1 MGLGG
6 IKLAEYA
13 DPRAVSRGVGLA
25 ASSKAVAARTVRR
38 DDDVTIIAAQV
49 ASASGIADYF
59 DTSVMFGDFESRIV
73 DYECTCPAI
82 ARFDGLCKHCV
93 ALVTTYFTQPHSFR
107 DTGANRT
114 ATRSRRATSEAL
126 ARCLAQGAPAPAGAG
141 SRGTGALALG
151 VAPGSVHLA
160 VRLIFDGR
168 FWSMSLD
175 AEGLQ
180 GTYVVR
186 DVEAFAHRVRRG
198 EHFSYGKKLAFAH
211 RLEAFDEPS
220 RAVARKVAELFPD
233 ERLFGGSM
241 FRTAGS
247 KRVVRLRE
255 SELADMLAAMGEGA
269 AFTLERRG
277 GIEEEAQARWGRPSD
292 RARAQ
297 EKAAPEAGN
306 GVATSG
312 SASATSAPTQ
322 WIIAED
328 VPALALRFVSAEDG
342 YSLALS
348 EPVLVVRGLEEAFVL
363 FDGTAARVTGA
374 DARAFAFLREA
385 GLTEEGADAGV
396 SAGAGA
402 GGSVF
407 VAERDAEAFCNRA
420 LPVLGETIDVELP
433 EVWEALRPVAG
444 TLAFYFDVTGKKE
457 AALIRLVVKAFYGER
472 EVVLESP
479 ADSVEEPE
487 LRPASSQA
495 FRDQALED
503 AAVAMAAQ
511 FFDGSMTL
519 PLRQTELAGE
529 LLYGG
534 LAQFRAIGDVFTTP
548 AFDRLIVERPPRV
561 SLGLSLRAN
570 LIQMDVRES
579 DLSADELRAMLS
591 AYRRRKRFHR
601 LSDGRIAALA
611 DGDVAALDDM
621 MRDLGVSA
629 DELLAGGAELPTYQ
643 AFYLDR
649 EYGDAVRDR
658 AFEDYL
664 RCLDG
669 PGEPVAVPA
678 SLTGTLRPYQ
688 MEGFQWLARLASLG
702 FGGILADEMGLGK
715 TLQMIALVKSLRDT
729 DKLDGPVLV
738 ACPAS
743 LVFNWADEFARFA
756 PDVPVCALEGS
767 RPHREALLARASGV
781 VAEKGRVCGSGRALG
796 RGDAADG
803 DASEAAASAVI
814 VASYDRVRIDAAS
827 LARIEWS
834 LVVLDEAQY
843 IKNHATKT
851 TRAVKRLRSR
861 LRFALTGTPV
871 ENRLSELW
879 SIFDFL
885 MPGFLGSYERFR
897 ERYELG
903 IIGEDEEA
911 AARLRALIE
920 PFVLRRRKADVLT
933 DLPAKFESI
942 RYVPLG
948 REQRRLYDGAE
959 QRLREDLNAQKR
971 QNASRANRRGR
982 IPDAEKSA
990 VEVLAEL
997 TRLRQIALDP
1007 SLVFENYKGGAEKLG
1022 AIMELVD
1029 EAMEAGRK
1037 VLVFSQF
1044 TSYLDVLS
1052 AEFDR
1057 RGIGHFAIT
1066 GATPKRERV
1075 RLVNEFNGDETPVF
1089 LVSLKAGGTG
1099 LNLTGA
1105 SVVVH
1110 ADPWWNAAATDQ
1122 ATDRAHRIGQ
1132 SREVDVYK
1140 VVAKGT
1146 IEERI
1151 VALQEAKRDLADS
1164 VIAATNGEALAGLT
1178 RERLAELLGEA
1189 D

>member
-13 DPRAVSRGVGLA
+13 DPRAVSRGVGIAANA
-25 ASSKAVAARTVRR
+25 ASIVDRRVRR
-38 DDDVTIIAAQV
+38 SDDVAVVTGRV

-59 DTSVMFGDFESRIV
+59 SADVMFADFESRII
-73 DYECTCPAI
+73 DYDCDCPAA
-82 ARFDGLCKHCV
+82 ARFDGMCKHCV
-93 ALVTTYFTQPHSFR
+93 ALTVAYFAQPKSFEEACDGR
-107 DTGANRT
+107 VAVPSARK
-114 ATRSRRATSEAL
+114 TSEAL
-126 ARCLAQGAPAPAGAG
+126 AQCLAARPGATCANAGSAVAGA
-141 SRGTGALALG
+141 ALG
-151 VAPGSVHLA
+151 TVHLA
-160 VRLIFDGR
+160 VHLAYDGR
-168 FWSMSLD
+168 FWSMSLN
-175 AEGLQ
+175 AEGPQ

-186 DVEAFAHRVRRG
+186 DVEAFAHRVQRG
-198 EHFSYGKKLAFAH
+198 EFFSYGKKLAFAH
-211 RLEAFDEPS
+211 RLEAFDESS
-220 RAVARKVAELFPD
+220 RAVARTLAEVFPD
-233 ERLFGGSM
+233 ERLFGGST
-241 FRTAGS
+241 FRAVSG
-247 KRVVRLRE
+247 KREVRLRE
-255 SELADMLAAMGEGA
+255 AELAGMLGAMGEGA
-269 AFTLERRG
+269 SFVLERREGEAMTSLAAGRG
-277 GIEEEAQARWGRPSD
+277 GERARVGAKAQAEVKAPAERGGLANRASGVGEAARW
-292 RARAQ
+292 
-297 EKAAPEAGN
+297 
-306 GVATSG
+306 VV
-312 SASATSAPTQ
+312 
-322 WIIAED
+322 AED
-328 VPALALRFVSAEDG
+328 APALSLEFLLAEGGYDLR
-342 YSLALS
+342 LS
-348 EPVLVVRGLEEAFVL
+348 EDVLVVRGLEVAFVL
-363 FDGTAARVTGA
+363 ADGVAARTTGA
-374 DARAFAFLREA
+374 DARAFSFLRDA
-385 GLTEEGADAGV
+385 GLAAGQR
-396 SAGAGA
+396 A
-402 GGSVF
+402 F
-407 VAERDAEAFCNRA
+407 IAEHDAEAFCRRA
-420 LPVLGETIDVELP
+420 LPVLEETLSVELP
-433 EVWEALRPVAG
+433 EAWEALRPVAG

-457 AALIRLVVKAFYGER
+457 VALICLTVKAFYGER

-479 ADSVEEPE
+479 ADSAEEPE

-495 FRDQALED
+495 FRDQDLED
-503 AAVAMAAQ
+503 AGVAVAAQ
-511 FFDGSMTL
+511 FFDGSCTL

-534 LAQFRAIGDVFTTP
+534 LAQFRAVGEVFTTP

-591 AYRRRKRFHR
+591 AYRRRKRFDR
-601 LSDGRIAALA
+601 LSDGRIAALG
-611 DGDVAALDDM
+611 DGDVAALGDM

-629 DELLAGGAELPTYQ
+629 DMLLAGGVELPTYQ

-688 MEGFQWLARLASLG
+688 MEGFQWLTRLASLG

-729 DKLDGPVLV
+729 DKLDGPALV

-743 LVFNWADEFARFA
+743 LVFNWIDEFARFA

-767 RPHREALLARASGV
+767 RAHREALLARASG
-781 VAEKGRVCGSGRALG
+781 EPC
-796 RGDAADG
+796 
-803 DASEAAASAVI
+803 VI

-827 LARIEWS
+827 LARVEWD

-920 PFVLRRRKADVLT
+920 PFVLRRCKADVLT

-942 RYVPLG
+942 RYVPLS

-971 QNASRANRRGR
+971 QNASRANRHGH

-1037 VLVFSQF
+1037 VLIFSQF

-1052 AEFDR
+1052 TELDR
-1057 RGIGHFAIT
+1057 RGIGYFAIT

-1075 RLVNEFNGDETPVF
+1075 RLVQQFNNDETPVF

-1132 SREVDVYK
+1132 NREVDVYK

-1164 VIAATNGEALAGLT
+1164 VIAATGGEALAGLT

>member
-13 DPRAVSRGVGLA
+13 DPRAVSRGVGIAANA
-25 ASSKAVAARTVRR
+25 ASIVDRRVRR
-38 DDDVTIIAAQV
+38 SDDVSVVTGRV

-59 DTSVMFGDFESRIV
+59 NVDVVFADFESRII
-73 DYECTCPAI
+73 DYDCDCPAA
-82 ARFDGLCKHCV
+82 ARFDGMCKHCV
-93 ALVTTYFTQPHSFR
+93 ALTVAYFAQPKSFEEIGDGR
-107 DTGANRT
+107 AAVSPGRT
-114 ATRSRRATSEAL
+114 TSEAL
-126 ARCLAQGAPAPAGAG
+126 AQCLAARSDATPV
-141 SRGTGALALG
+141 RVGALAVDAAAG
-151 VAPGSVHLA
+151 TVHLA
-160 VRLIFDGR
+160 VHLAYDGR
-168 FWSMSLD
+168 FWSMDLTV
-175 AEGLQ
+175 EGPR

-186 DVEAFAHRVRRG
+186 DLEAFAHRVQRG

-211 RLEAFDEPS
+211 RLEAFDGPS

-247 KRVVRLRE
+247 KREVRLRE
-255 SELADMLAAMGEGA
+255 AELAGMLGAMGEGA
-269 AFTLERRG
+269 EFTFGGWEAPLAVANRG
-277 GIEEEAQARWGRPSD
+277 TVGPGAREGD
-292 RARAQ
+292 
-297 EKAAPEAGN
+297 EKQGN
-306 GVATSG
+306 GDGLWVVAR
-312 SASATSAPTQ
+312 
-322 WIIAED
+322 D
-328 VPALALRFVSAEDG
+328 VPALTLRFVPAEG
-342 YSLALS
+342 GFELALS
-348 EPVLVVRGLEEAFVL
+348 ERVLVVRGLEEAFVL
-363 FDGTAARVTGA
+363 SDGVAARATGA
-374 DARAFAFLREA
+374 DARAFAWLREA
-385 GLTEEGADAGV
+385 GLTADG
-396 SAGAGA
+396 SAGEAP
-402 GGSVF
+402 VF
-407 VAERDAEAFCNRA
+407 IAERDAEAFCRRA
-420 LPVLGETIDVELP
+420 LPVLEETLSVELP
-433 EVWEALRPVAG
+433 ETWEALRPVAG

-479 ADSVEEPE
+479 ADSAEEPE

-495 FRDQALED
+495 FRDQDLED
-503 AAVAMAAQ
+503 AGVAVAAQ

-519 PLRQTELAGE
+519 PLRQTELAGD

-534 LAQFRAIGDVFTTP
+534 LVQFRALGEVFTTP

-601 LSDGRIAALA
+601 MGDGRIAALGE
-611 DGDVAALDDM
+611 GDVAALGDM

-629 DELLAGGAELPTYQ
+629 DELLDGGAELPTYQ

-669 PGEPVAVPA
+669 PGEPVAAPA
-678 SLTGTLRPYQ
+678 SLAGTLRPYQ
-688 MEGFQWLARLASLG
+688 VEGFRWLARLASLG

-715 TLQMIALVKSLRDT
+715 TLQMIALVKSLRDSGQ
-729 DKLDGPVLV
+729 LGGPVLV

-756 PDVPVCALEGS
+756 PDVLVIALEGS
-767 RPHREALLARASGV
+767 RAHREALLARANGAPCV
-781 VAEKGRVCGSGRALG
+781 V
-796 RGDAADG
+796 
-803 DASEAAASAVI
+803 

-827 LARIEWS
+827 LARIEWG

-933 DLPAKFESI
+933 DLPAKFEGI
-942 RYVPLG
+942 RYVPLS

-959 QRLREDLNAQKR
+959 QRLREDLNVQKR
-971 QNASRANRRGR
+971 QNASRANRRGH

-1044 TSYLDVLS
+1044 TSYLDVVA
-1052 AEFDR
+1052 AELDR
-1057 RGIGHFAIT
+1057 RGIAHFAIT

-1075 RLVNEFNGDETPVF
+1075 RLVSQFNDDETPVF

-1132 SREVDVYK
+1132 NREVDVYK
-1140 VVAKGT
+1140 VVARGT

-1178 RERLAELLGEA
+1178 RERLAELLGDES
-1189 D
+1189 

>member
-13 DPRAVSRGVGLA
+13 DPRAVSRGVGIAANA
-25 ASSKAVAARTVRR
+25 ASIVDRRVRR
-38 DDDVTIIAAQV
+38 SDDVSVVTGRV

-59 DTSVMFGDFESRIV
+59 NVDVVFADFESRII
-73 DYECTCPAI
+73 DYDCDCPAA
-82 ARFDGLCKHCV
+82 ARFDGMCKHCV
-93 ALVTTYFTQPHSFR
+93 ALTVAYFAQPKSFEEIGDGR
-107 DTGANRT
+107 AAVSPGRT
-114 ATRSRRATSEAL
+114 TSEAL
-126 ARCLAQGAPAPAGAG
+126 AQCLAARSDATPV
-141 SRGTGALALG
+141 RVGALAVDAAAG
-151 VAPGSVHLA
+151 TVHLA
-160 VRLIFDGR
+160 VHLAYDGR
-168 FWSMSLD
+168 FWSMDLTV
-175 AEGLQ
+175 EGPR

-186 DVEAFAHRVRRG
+186 DLEAFAHRVQRG

-211 RLEAFDEPS
+211 RLEAFDGPS

-247 KRVVRLRE
+247 KRAVRLRE
-255 SELADMLAAMGEGA
+255 AELSGMLGAMGEGA
-269 AFTLERRG
+269 SFMLERRDRD
-277 GIEEEAQARWGRPSD
+277 AAAPAPARW
-292 RARAQ
+292 
-297 EKAAPEAGN
+297 
-306 GVATSG
+306 V
-312 SASATSAPTQ
+312 
-322 WIIAED
+322 IAED
-328 VPALALRFVSAEDG
+328 TPALSLGFAPAEGGYDLR
-342 YSLALS
+342 LS

-363 FDGTAARVTGA
+363 SDGAAARATGA

-385 GLTEEGADAGV
+385 GLTEEGANAGV

-402 GGSVF
+402 GGGVF
-407 VAERDAEAFCNRA
+407 VAERDAEAFCRRA
-420 LPVLGETIDVELP
+420 LPVLEETIDVELP
-433 EVWEALRPVAG
+433 ETWEALRPVAG

-479 ADSVEEPE
+479 ADSAEEPE

-495 FRDQALED
+495 FRDQDLED
-503 AAVAMAAQ
+503 AGVAVAAQ

-519 PLRQTELAGE
+519 PLRQTELAGD

-534 LAQFRAIGDVFTTP
+534 LVQFRALGEVFTTP

-601 LSDGRIAALA
+601 MGDGRIAALGE
-611 DGDVAALDDM
+611 GDVAALGDM

-629 DELLAGGAELPTYQ
+629 DELLDGGAELPTYQ

-669 PGEPVAVPA
+669 PGEPVAAPA
-678 SLTGTLRPYQ
+678 SLAGTLRPYQ
-688 MEGFQWLARLASLG
+688 VEGFRWLARLASLG

-715 TLQMIALVKSLRDT
+715 TLQMIALVKSLRDSGQ
-729 DKLDGPVLV
+729 LGGPVLV

-756 PDVPVCALEGS
+756 PDVPVCALEGF
-767 RPHREALLARASGV
+767 RAHREALLFRATQGID
-781 VAEKGRVCGSGRALG
+781 EGRVFGCGD
-796 RGDAADG
+796 DAGEDARTTGERIAGASSADVPC
-803 DASEAAASAVI
+803 VI
-814 VASYDRVRIDAAS
+814 VASYDRVRIDGAQ
-827 LARIEWS
+827 LARVEWG

-933 DLPAKFESI
+933 DLPAKLESI

-971 QNASRANRRGR
+971 QNASRANRRGH

-1007 SLVFENYKGGAEKLG
+1007 ALVFENYKGGAEKLG

-1037 VLVFSQF
+1037 VLIFSQF

-1052 AEFDR
+1052 AELNR

-1075 RLVNEFNGDETPVF
+1075 RLVRQFNNDETPVF

-1132 SREVDVYK
+1132 NREVDVYK

-1164 VIAATNGEALAGLT
+1164 VIAATAGEALAGLT

>member
-6 IKLAEYA
+6 IKLADYA

-25 ASSKAVAARTVRR
+25 ASAKAVADRTVRR
-38 DDDVTIIAAQV
+38 DDDTTIISAQV

-59 DTSVMFGDFESRIV
+59 ETSVMFGDFESRIV

-93 ALVTTYFTQPHSFR
+93 ALVTTYFTQPRSFR
-107 DTGANRT
+107 DVGANR
-114 ATRSRRATSEAL
+114 AASRNQRATSEAL
-126 ARCLAQGAPAPAGAG
+126 ARCLAQGATAPAGAA
-141 SRGTGALALG
+141 SRGAGLLVLG
-151 VAPGSVHLA
+151 VAPGSVHLTPHLA
-160 VRLIFDGR
+160 FDGR
-168 FWSMSLD
+168 LWSLRLD
-175 AEGLQ
+175 AEGPQ

-186 DVEAFAHRVRRG
+186 DLEALAHRVQRG
-198 EHFSYGKKLAFAH
+198 EYFSYGKKLAFAH
-211 RLEAFDEPS
+211 RLEAFDGPS
-220 RAVARKVAELFPD
+220 RAVARTLAEVFPD
-233 ERLFGGSM
+233 ERLFGGST
-241 FRTAGS
+241 FRAAAG
-247 KRVVRLRE
+247 KREVRLRE
-255 SELADMLAAMGEGA
+255 AELADMLDAMGERASFILERSDGGA
-269 AFTLERRG
+269 A
-277 GIEEEAQARWGRPSD
+277 
-292 RARAQ
+292 
-297 EKAAPEAGN
+297 AP
-306 GVATSG
+306 
-312 SASATSAPTQ
+312 APTP
-322 WIIAED
+322 WTIAED
-328 VPALALRFVSAEDG
+328 IPAASLEFLPSEGGYDLR
-342 YSLALS
+342 LS
-348 EPVLVVRGLEEAFVL
+348 KEVLVVRGLEVAFVL
-363 FDGTAARVTGA
+363 ADGIAARTTAA
-374 DARAFAFLREA
+374 DARAFSFLQDA
-385 GLTEEGADAGV
+385 GLAAGQR
-396 SAGAGA
+396 A
-402 GGSVF
+402 F
-407 VAERDAEAFCNRA
+407 IAEHDAEAFCRRA
-420 LPVLGETIDVELP
+420 LPVLEETLSVELP
-433 EVWEALRPVAG
+433 EAWEALRPVAG

-457 AALIRLVVKAFYGER
+457 AALIRLTVKAFYGER

-479 ADSVEEPE
+479 ADSAEEPE

-495 FRDQALED
+495 FRDQDLED
-503 AAVAMAAQ
+503 AGVAVAAQ
-511 FFDGSMTL
+511 FFDGSCTL

-534 LAQFRAIGDVFTTP
+534 LAQFRAVGEVFTTP
-548 AFDRLIVERPPRV
+548 AFDRLIMERPPRV

-591 AYRRRKRFHR
+591 AYRRRRRFHR
-601 LSDGRIAALA
+601 LSDGRIAALGE
-611 DGDVAALDDM
+611 GDVAALGDM

-629 DELLAGGAELPTYQ
+629 DALLDGGAELPTYQ

-669 PGEPVAVPA
+669 SPAPAEAPA
-678 SLTGTLRPYQ
+678 SLAGTLRPYQ
-688 MEGFQWLARLASLG
+688 VEGFRWLARLASLG

-715 TLQMIALVKSLRDT
+715 TLQMIALVKSLRNT
-729 DKLDGPVLV
+729 DKLAGPVLV
-738 ACPAS
+738 VCPAS

-767 RPHREALLARASGV
+767 RAHREALLARASGV

-1164 VIAATNGEALAGLT
+1164 VIAATGGEALSRLT

>member
-13 DPRAVSRGVGLA
+13 DPRAVSRGVGIAAHA
-25 ASSKAVAARTVRR
+25 ASIADRRVRRR
-38 DDDVTIIAAQV
+38 DDVSVITGRV

-59 DTSVMFGDFESRIV
+59 NVDVVFADFESRII
-73 DYECTCPAI
+73 DYDCDCPAA
-82 ARFDGLCKHCV
+82 ARFDGMCKHCV
-93 ALVTTYFTQPHSFR
+93 ALTVAYFAQPKSFEEACDGR
-107 DTGANRT
+107 VAVSSARK
-114 ATRSRRATSEAL
+114 TSEAL
-126 ARCLAQGAPAPAGAG
+126 AQCLAARSDATPA
-141 SRGTGALALG
+141 RVGALAVDAAAG
-151 VAPGSVHLA
+151 TVHLA
-160 VRLIFDGR
+160 VHLAYDGR
-168 FWSMSLD
+168 FWSMDLTV
-175 AEGLQ
+175 EGPR

-186 DVEAFAHRVRRG
+186 DLEAFAHRVQRG
-198 EHFSYGKKLAFAH
+198 ERFSYGKKLAFAH
-211 RLEAFDEPS
+211 RLEAFDGPS

-247 KRVVRLRE
+247 KRAVRLRE
-255 SELADMLAAMGEGA
+255 AELADLLTAMGEGA
-269 AFTLERRG
+269 EFTFGGWEAPPSVASRG
-277 GIEEEAQARWGRPSD
+277 AAASGAREGDEKQDNGGD
-292 RARAQ
+292 RWVV
-297 EKAAPEAGN
+297 AG
-306 GVATSG
+306 
-312 SASATSAPTQ
+312 
-322 WIIAED
+322 D
-328 VPALALRFVSAEDG
+328 VPALTLRFVPADG
-342 YSLALS
+342 GFELALS
-348 EPVLVVRGLEEAFVL
+348 ERVLVVRGLEEAFVL
-363 FDGTAARVTGA
+363 SDGVAARAMGA
-374 DARAFAFLREA
+374 DARAFAWLREA
-385 GLTEEGADAGV
+385 GLTGDGA
-396 SAGAGA
+396 AGA
-402 GGSVF
+402 VF
-407 VAERDAEAFCNRA
+407 IAERDAEAFCRRA
-420 LPVLGETIDVELP
+420 LPVLEETLSVELP
-433 EVWEALRPVAG
+433 EAWEALRPVAG

-457 AALIRLVVKAFYGER
+457 AAFIRLVVKAFYGER

-479 ADSVEEPE
+479 ADSAEEPE

-495 FRDQALED
+495 FRDQDLED
-503 AAVAMAAQ
+503 AGVAMAAQ

-519 PLRQTELAGE
+519 PLRQTELAGD

-534 LAQFRAIGDVFTTP
+534 LVQFRALGEVFTTP

-601 LSDGRIAALA
+601 MSDGRIAALA
-611 DGDVAALDDM
+611 DGDVAALGDM

-629 DELLAGGAELPTYQ
+629 DELLDGGAELPTYQ

-669 PGEPVAVPA
+669 PGEPVAAPA
-678 SLTGTLRPYQ
+678 SLAGTLRPYQ
-688 MEGFQWLARLASLG
+688 VEGFRWLARLASLG

-715 TLQMIALVKSLRDT
+715 TLQMIALVKSLRDSGQ
-729 DKLDGPVLV
+729 LGGPVLV

-767 RPHREALLARASGV
+767 RAHREALLLRATQGAGEGLVFGCGDDAEEDARTAGERVAGASS
-781 VAEKGRVCGSGRALG
+781 A
-796 RGDAADG
+796 DAPC
-803 DASEAAASAVI
+803 VI
-814 VASYDRVRIDAAS
+814 VASYDRVRIDGAQ
-827 LARIEWS
+827 LARVEWGM
-834 LVVLDEAQY
+834 VVLDEAQY

-920 PFVLRRRKADVLT
+920 PFVLRRRKAEVLT

-971 QNASRANRRGR
+971 QNASRANRRGH

-1037 VLVFSQF
+1037 VLIFSQF

-1052 AEFDR
+1052 AELDR

-1164 VIAATNGEALAGLT
+1164 VIDATGGEALAGLT
-1178 RERLAELLGEA
+1178 RERLAELLGET

>member
-13 DPRAVSRGVGLA
+13 DPRAVSRGVGIAANA
-25 ASSKAVAARTVRR
+25 ASIVDRRVRR
-38 DDDVTIIAAQV
+38 SDDVSVVTGRV

-59 DTSVMFGDFESRIV
+59 NVDVVFADFESRII
-73 DYECTCPAI
+73 DYDCDCPAA
-82 ARFDGLCKHCV
+82 ARFDGMCKHCV
-93 ALVTTYFTQPHSFR
+93 ALTVAYFAQPKSFEEIGDGR
-107 DTGANRT
+107 AAVSPGRT
-114 ATRSRRATSEAL
+114 TSEAL
-126 ARCLAQGAPAPAGAG
+126 AQCLAARSDATPV
-141 SRGTGALALG
+141 RVGALAVDAAAG
-151 VAPGSVHLA
+151 TVHLA
-160 VRLIFDGR
+160 VHLAYDGR
-168 FWSMSLD
+168 FWSMDLTV
-175 AEGLQ
+175 EGPR

-186 DVEAFAHRVRRG
+186 DLEAFAHRVQRG

-211 RLEAFDEPS
+211 RLEAFDGPS

-247 KRVVRLRE
+247 KRAVRLRE
-255 SELADMLAAMGEGA
+255 AELSGMLGAMGEGA
-269 AFTLERRG
+269 SFMLERRDRD
-277 GIEEEAQARWGRPSD
+277 AAAPAPARW
-292 RARAQ
+292 
-297 EKAAPEAGN
+297 
-306 GVATSG
+306 V
-312 SASATSAPTQ
+312 
-322 WIIAED
+322 IAED
-328 VPALALRFVSAEDG
+328 TPALSLGFAPAEGGYDLR
-342 YSLALS
+342 LS

-363 FDGTAARVTGA
+363 SDGAAARATGA

-385 GLTEEGADAGV
+385 GLTEEGANAGV

-402 GGSVF
+402 GGGVF
-407 VAERDAEAFCNRA
+407 VAERDAEAFCRRA
-420 LPVLGETIDVELP
+420 LPVLEETIDVELP
-433 EVWEALRPVAG
+433 ETWEALRPVAG

-479 ADSVEEPE
+479 ADSAEEPE

-495 FRDQALED
+495 FRDQDLED
-503 AAVAMAAQ
+503 AGVAVAAQ

-519 PLRQTELAGE
+519 PLRQTELAGD

-534 LAQFRAIGDVFTTP
+534 LVQFRALGEVFTTP

-601 LSDGRIAALA
+601 MSDGRIAALGE
-611 DGDVAALDDM
+611 GDVAALGDM

-629 DELLAGGAELPTYQ
+629 DELLDGGAELPTYQ

-664 RCLDG
+664 RCLDE
-669 PGEPVAVPA
+669 PGELVAAPA
-678 SLTGTLRPYQ
+678 SLVDTLRPYQ
-688 MEGFQWLARLASLG
+688 VEGFRWLARLASLG

-715 TLQMIALVKSLRDT
+715 TLQMIALVKSLRDSGQ
-729 DKLDGPVLV
+729 LGGPVLV

-767 RPHREALLARASGV
+767 RAHREALLFRATQGID
-781 VAEKGRVCGSGRALG
+781 EGRVLGCGD
-796 RGDAADG
+796 DAGEDARTAGERIAGASSADVPC
-803 DASEAAASAVI
+803 VI
-814 VASYDRVRIDAAS
+814 VASYDRVRIDGAQ
-827 LARIEWS
+827 LARVEWG

-933 DLPAKFESI
+933 DLPAKLESI

-971 QNASRANRRGR
+971 QNASRANRRGH

-1007 SLVFENYKGGAEKLG
+1007 ALVFENYKGGAEKLG

-1037 VLVFSQF
+1037 VLIFSQF

-1052 AEFDR
+1052 AELNR

-1075 RLVNEFNGDETPVF
+1075 RLVRQFNNDETPVF

-1132 SREVDVYK
+1132 NREVDVYK

-1151 VALQEAKRDLADS
+1151 VALQQAKRDLADS
-1164 VIAATNGEALAGLT
+1164 VIAATGGEALAGLT

>member
-13 DPRAVSRGVGLA
+13 DPRAVSRGVGIAANA
-25 ASSKAVAARTVRR
+25 ASIVDRRVRR
-38 DDDVTIIAAQV
+38 SDDVSVVTGRV

-59 DTSVMFGDFESRIV
+59 NVDVVFADFESRII
-73 DYECTCPAI
+73 DYDCDCPAA
-82 ARFDGLCKHCV
+82 ARFDGMCKHCV
-93 ALVTTYFTQPHSFR
+93 ALTVAYFAQPKSFEEIGDVR
-107 DTGANRT
+107 AAVSPGRT
-114 ATRSRRATSEAL
+114 TSEAL
-126 ARCLAQGAPAPAGAG
+126 AQCLAARSDATPV
-141 SRGTGALALG
+141 RVGALAVDAAAG
-151 VAPGSVHLA
+151 TVHLA
-160 VRLIFDGR
+160 VHLAYDGR
-168 FWSMSLD
+168 FWSMDLTV
-175 AEGLQ
+175 EGPR

-186 DVEAFAHRVRRG
+186 DLEAFAHRVQRG

-211 RLEAFDEPS
+211 RLEAFDGPS

-247 KRVVRLRE
+247 KREVRLRE
-255 SELADMLAAMGEGA
+255 AELAGMLGAMGEGA
-269 AFTLERRG
+269 EFTFGGWEAPLAVANRG
-277 GIEEEAQARWGRPSD
+277 TVGPGAREGD
-292 RARAQ
+292 
-297 EKAAPEAGN
+297 EKQGN
-306 GVATSG
+306 GDGLWVVTR
-312 SASATSAPTQ
+312 
-322 WIIAED
+322 D
-328 VPALALRFVSAEDG
+328 VPALTLRFVPAEG
-342 YSLALS
+342 GFELALS
-348 EPVLVVRGLEEAFVL
+348 ERVLVVRGLEEAFVL
-363 FDGTAARVTGA
+363 SDGVAARATGA
-374 DARAFAFLREA
+374 DARAFAWLREA
-385 GLTEEGADAGV
+385 GLTADG
-396 SAGAGA
+396 SAGEAP
-402 GGSVF
+402 VF
-407 VAERDAEAFCNRA
+407 IAERDAEAFCRRA
-420 LPVLGETIDVELP
+420 LPVLEETLSVELP

-479 ADSVEEPE
+479 ADSAEEPE

-495 FRDQALED
+495 FRDQDLED
-503 AAVAMAAQ
+503 AGVAVAAQ

-519 PLRQTELAGE
+519 SLRQTELAGE

-534 LAQFRAIGDVFTTP
+534 LAQFRALGEVFTTP

-591 AYRRRKRFHR
+591 AYRRRRRFHR
-601 LSDGRIAALA
+601 LSDGRIAALGE
-611 DGDVAALDDM
+611 GDVAVLGDM

-629 DELLAGGAELPTYQ
+629 DALLDGGAELPTYQ

-669 PGEPVAVPA
+669 SPAPAEAPA
-678 SLTGTLRPYQ
+678 SLAGTLRPYQ
-688 MEGFQWLARLASLG
+688 VEGFRWLARLASLG

-715 TLQMIALVKSLRDT
+715 TLQMIALVKSLRDAER
-729 DKLDGPVLV
+729 LAGPVLV
-738 ACPAS
+738 VCPAS

-756 PDVPVCALEGS
+756 PDVSVIALEGS
-767 RPHREALLARASGV
+767 RAHREALLARASGEPCV
-781 VAEKGRVCGSGRALG
+781 V
-796 RGDAADG
+796 
-803 DASEAAASAVI
+803 
-814 VASYDRVRIDAAS
+814 VASYDRVRIDGAQ
-827 LARIEWS
+827 LARIDWGM
-834 LVVLDEAQY
+834 VVLDEAQY

-851 TRAVKRLRSR
+851 TRAVKRLHSR

-903 IIGEDEEA
+903 IVGEDEEA

-920 PFVLRRRKADVLT
+920 PFLLRRRKTEVLT
-933 DLPAKFESI
+933 DLPAKLESI
-942 RYVPLG
+942 RYVPLS

-971 QNASRANRRGR
+971 QNASRANRRGH

-1029 EAMEAGRK
+1029 EAADAGRK

-1052 AEFDR
+1052 AELDR
-1057 RGIGHFAIT
+1057 RGIAHFTIT

-1075 RLVNEFNGDETPVF
+1075 RLVNQFNDDETPVF

-1164 VIAATNGEALAGLT
+1164 VIAATGGEALSRLT

>member
-13 DPRAVSRGVGLA
+13 DPRAVSRGVGIAANA
-25 ASSKAVAARTVRR
+25 ASIVDRRVRR
-38 DDDVTIIAAQV
+38 SDDVSVVTGRV

-59 DTSVMFGDFESRIV
+59 NVDVVFADFESRII
-73 DYECTCPAI
+73 DYDCDCPAA
-82 ARFDGLCKHCV
+82 ARFDGMCKHCV
-93 ALVTTYFTQPHSFR
+93 ALTVAYFAQPKSFEEACDGR
-107 DTGANRT
+107 VAVSSARK
-114 ATRSRRATSEAL
+114 TSEAL
-126 ARCLAQGAPAPAGAG
+126 AQCLAARPGATGVNAG
-141 SRGTGALALG
+141 SAIAGTASGA
-151 VAPGSVHLA
+151 VHLA
-160 VRLIFDGR
+160 VHLAYDGR

-175 AEGLQ
+175 AEGPQ
-180 GTYVVR
+180 GAYVVR
-186 DVEAFAHRVRRG
+186 DMEAFAHRVQRG
-198 EHFSYGKKLAFAH
+198 EFFSYGKKLAFAH
-211 RLEAFDEPS
+211 RLEAFDGPS

-247 KRVVRLRE
+247 KRAVRLRE
-255 SELADMLAAMGEGA
+255 AELAGMLGAMGEGA
-269 AFTLERRG
+269 SFMLERRDRD
-277 GIEEEAQARWGRPSD
+277 AAAPAPARW
-292 RARAQ
+292 
-297 EKAAPEAGN
+297 
-306 GVATSG
+306 V
-312 SASATSAPTQ
+312 
-322 WIIAED
+322 IAED
-328 VPALALRFVSAEDG
+328 TPALSLGFAPAEGGYDLR
-342 YSLALS
+342 LS

-363 FDGTAARVTGA
+363 SDGAAARATGA

-385 GLTEEGADAGV
+385 GLTEEGANAGV

-402 GGSVF
+402 GGGVF
-407 VAERDAEAFCNRA
+407 VAERDAEAFCRRA
-420 LPVLGETIDVELP
+420 LPVLEETIDVELP
-433 EVWEALRPVAG
+433 ETWEALRPVAG

-457 AALIRLVVKAFYGER
+457 AALIRLTVKAFYGER

-479 ADSVEEPE
+479 ADSAEEPE

-495 FRDQALED
+495 FRDQDLED
-503 AAVAMAAQ
+503 AGVAVAAQ

-519 PLRQTELAGE
+519 PLRQTELAGD

-534 LAQFRAIGDVFTTP
+534 LVQFRALGEVFTTP

-601 LSDGRIAALA
+601 MGDGRIAALGE
-611 DGDVAALDDM
+611 GDVAALGDM

-629 DELLAGGAELPTYQ
+629 DELLDGGAELPTYQ

-669 PGEPVAVPA
+669 PGEPVAAPA
-678 SLTGTLRPYQ
+678 SLAGTLRPYQ
-688 MEGFQWLARLASLG
+688 VEGFRWLARLASLG

-715 TLQMIALVKSLRDT
+715 TLQMIALVKSLRDSGQ
-729 DKLDGPVLV
+729 LGGPVLV

-756 PDVPVCALEGS
+756 PDVPVCALEGF
-767 RPHREALLARASGV
+767 RAHREALLFRATQGID
-781 VAEKGRVCGSGRALG
+781 EGRVFGCGD
-796 RGDAADG
+796 DAGEDARTTGERIAGASSADVPC
-803 DASEAAASAVI
+803 VI
-814 VASYDRVRIDAAS
+814 VASYDRVRIDGAQ
-827 LARIEWS
+827 LARVEWG

-933 DLPAKFESI
+933 DLPAKLESI

-971 QNASRANRRGR
+971 QNASRANRRGH

-1007 SLVFENYKGGAEKLG
+1007 ALVFENYKGGAEKLG

-1037 VLVFSQF
+1037 VLIFSQF

-1052 AEFDR
+1052 AELNR

-1075 RLVNEFNGDETPVF
+1075 RLVRQFNNDETPVF

-1132 SREVDVYK
+1132 NREVDVYK

-1151 VALQEAKRDLADS
+1151 VALQQAKRDLADS
-1164 VIAATNGEALAGLT
+1164 VIAATGGEALAGLT

>member
-6 IKLAEYA
+6 IKLADYA
-13 DPRAVSRGVGLA
+13 DSRAVSRGVGIAANA
-25 ASSKAVAARTVRR
+25 ASIVDRRVRR
-38 DDDVTIIAAQV
+38 SDDVSVVTGRV

-59 DTSVMFGDFESRIV
+59 NVDVVFADFESRII
-73 DYECTCPAI
+73 DYDCDCPAA
-82 ARFDGLCKHCV
+82 ARFDGMCKHCV
-93 ALVTTYFTQPHSFR
+93 ALTVAYFAQPKSFEEACDGR
-107 DTGANRT
+107 VAVSSARK
-114 ATRSRRATSEAL
+114 TSEAL
-126 ARCLAQGAPAPAGAG
+126 AQCLATRPGATGANAG
-141 SRGTGALALG
+141 SAIAGTASGA
-151 VAPGSVHLA
+151 VHLA
-160 VRLIFDGR
+160 VHLAYDGR

-175 AEGLQ
+175 AEGPQ
-180 GTYVVR
+180 GAYVVR
-186 DVEAFAHRVRRG
+186 DMEAFAHRVQRG
-198 EHFSYGKKLAFAH
+198 EFFSYGKRLAFAH
-211 RLEAFDEPS
+211 RLEAFDGPS
-220 RAVARKVAELFPD
+220 RAVARTLVEVFPD
-233 ERLFGGSM
+233 ERLFGGST
-241 FRTAGS
+241 FRAVAG
-247 KRVVRLRE
+247 KREVRLRE
-255 SELADMLAAMGEGA
+255 AELAGTLGAMGEGA
-269 AFTLERRG
+269 SFVLERRDG
-277 GIEEEAQARWGRPSD
+277 DAAAPAPARWT
-292 RARAQ
+292 
-297 EKAAPEAGN
+297 
-306 GVATSG
+306 VT
-312 SASATSAPTQ
+312 
-322 WIIAED
+322 ED
-328 VPALALRFVSAEDG
+328 VPALSLEFAPAEGGYELR
-342 YSLALS
+342 LS

-363 FDGTAARVTGA
+363 SDGGAARATGA
-374 DARAFAFLREA
+374 DAWAFAFLREA
-385 GLTEEGADAGV
+385 GLTEEGANAGV
-396 SAGAGA
+396 NAGAGA
-402 GGSVF
+402 GGGVF
-407 VAERDAEAFCNRA
+407 VAERDAEAFCRRA
-420 LPVLGETIDVELP
+420 LPVLEETIDVVLP
-433 EVWEALRPVAG
+433 EAWEALRPVAG

-457 AALIRLVVKAFYGER
+457 AALIRLTVKAFYGER

-479 ADSVEEPE
+479 ADSAEEPE

-495 FRDQALED
+495 FRDQDLED
-503 AAVAMAAQ
+503 AGVAMAAQ

-534 LAQFRAIGDVFTTP
+534 LAQFRAIGEVFTTP

-601 LSDGRIAALA
+601 MSDGRIAALGE
-611 DGDVAALDDM
+611 GDVAALGDM

-629 DELLAGGAELPTYQ
+629 NALLEGGAELPTYQ

-664 RCLDG
+664 CCLDG
-669 PGEPVAVPA
+669 PGEPVAAPA
-678 SLTGTLRPYQ
+678 SLAGTLRPYQ
-688 MEGFQWLARLASLG
+688 VEGFRWLARLASLG

-715 TLQMIALVKSLRDT
+715 TLQMIALVKSLRDSGQ
-729 DKLDGPVLV
+729 LGGPVLV

-756 PDVPVCALEGS
+756 PDVPVCTLEGS
-767 RPHREALLARASGV
+767 RAHREALLFRATQGID
-781 VAEKGRVCGSGRALG
+781 EGRVLGCGD
-796 RGDAADG
+796 DAGEDARTAGERIAGASSADVPC
-803 DASEAAASAVI
+803 VI
-814 VASYDRVRIDAAS
+814 VASYDRVRIDGAQ
-827 LARIEWS
+827 LARVEWG

-903 IIGEDEEA
+903 IIGEDEET

-933 DLPAKFESI
+933 DLPAKLENI

-971 QNASRANRRGR
+971 QNASRANRRGH

-1007 SLVFENYKGGAEKLG
+1007 ALVFENYKGGAEKLG

-1044 TSYLDVLS
+1044 TSYLDVLA
-1052 AEFDR
+1052 AELSR
-1057 RGIGHFAIT
+1057 RSIGYFAIT

-1075 RLVNEFNGDETPVF
+1075 RLVQQFNGDETPVF

-1132 SREVDVYK
+1132 NREVDVYK

-1164 VIAATNGEALAGLT
+1164 VIAATGGEALAGLT

>member
-13 DPRAVSRGVGLA
+13 DPRAVSRGVGIAANA
-25 ASSKAVAARTVRR
+25 ASIVDRRVRR
-38 DDDVTIIAAQV
+38 SDDVSVVTGRV

-59 DTSVMFGDFESRIV
+59 NVDVVFADFESRII
-73 DYECTCPAI
+73 DYDCDCPAA
-82 ARFDGLCKHCV
+82 ARFDGMCKHCV
-93 ALVTTYFTQPHSFR
+93 ALTVAYFAQPKSFEEIGDVR
-107 DTGANRT
+107 AAVSPGRT
-114 ATRSRRATSEAL
+114 TSEAL
-126 ARCLAQGAPAPAGAG
+126 AQCLAARSDATPV
-141 SRGTGALALG
+141 RVGALAVDAAAG
-151 VAPGSVHLA
+151 TVHLA
-160 VRLIFDGR
+160 VHLAYDGR
-168 FWSMSLD
+168 FWSMDLTV
-175 AEGLQ
+175 EGPR

-186 DVEAFAHRVRRG
+186 DLEAFAHRVQRG

-211 RLEAFDEPS
+211 RLEAFDGPS

-247 KRVVRLRE
+247 KREVRLRE
-255 SELADMLAAMGEGA
+255 AELAGMLGAMGEGA
-269 AFTLERRG
+269 EFTFGGWEAPLAVANRG
-277 GIEEEAQARWGRPSD
+277 TVGPGAREGD
-292 RARAQ
+292 
-297 EKAAPEAGN
+297 EKQGN
-306 GVATSG
+306 GDGLWVVTR
-312 SASATSAPTQ
+312 
-322 WIIAED
+322 D
-328 VPALALRFVSAEDG
+328 VPALTLRFVPAEG
-342 YSLALS
+342 GFELALS
-348 EPVLVVRGLEEAFVL
+348 ERVLVVRGLEEAFVL
-363 FDGTAARVTGA
+363 SDGVAARATGA
-374 DARAFAFLREA
+374 DARAFAWLREA
-385 GLTEEGADAGV
+385 GLTADG
-396 SAGAGA
+396 SAGEAP
-402 GGSVF
+402 VF
-407 VAERDAEAFCNRA
+407 IAERDAEAFCRRA
-420 LPVLGETIDVELP
+420 LPVLEETLSVELP
-433 EVWEALRPVAG
+433 ETWEALRPVAG

-457 AALIRLVVKAFYGER
+457 AALIRLTVKAFYGER

-519 PLRQTELAGE
+519 PLRQPELAGE

-688 MEGFQWLARLASLG
+688 MEGFQWLTRLASLG

-729 DKLDGPVLV
+729 DKLDGPALV

-743 LVFNWADEFARFA
+743 LVFNWTDEFARFA

-767 RPHREALLARASGV
+767 RAHREALLARASGV

-1164 VIAATNGEALAGLT
+1164 VIAATGGEALSRLT

>member
-13 DPRAVSRGVGLA
+13 DPRAVSRGVGIAANA
-25 ASSKAVAARTVRR
+25 ASIVDRRVRR
-38 DDDVTIIAAQV
+38 SDDVSVVTGRV
-49 ASASGIADYF
+49 ASASGVADYF
-59 DTSVMFGDFESRIV
+59 NVDVVFADFESRII
-73 DYECTCPAI
+73 DYDCDCPAA
-82 ARFDGLCKHCV
+82 ARFDGMCKHCV
-93 ALVTTYFTQPHSFR
+93 ALTVAYFAQPKSFEEACDGR
-107 DTGANRT
+107 VAVSSARK
-114 ATRSRRATSEAL
+114 TSEAL
-126 ARCLAQGAPAPAGAG
+126 AQCLAARPGTTGVNAG
-141 SRGTGALALG
+141 SAIAGTASGA
-151 VAPGSVHLA
+151 VHLA
-160 VRLIFDGR
+160 VHLAYDGR

-175 AEGLQ
+175 AEGPQ
-180 GTYVVR
+180 GAYVVR
-186 DVEAFAHRVRRG
+186 DMEAFAHRVQRG
-198 EHFSYGKKLAFAH
+198 EFFSYGKKLAFAH
-211 RLEAFDEPS
+211 RLEAFDGSS

-247 KRVVRLRE
+247 KRAVRLRE
-255 SELADMLAAMGEGA
+255 AELSGMLGAMGEGA
-269 AFTLERRG
+269 SFMLERRDRD
-277 GIEEEAQARWGRPSD
+277 AAAPAPARW
-292 RARAQ
+292 
-297 EKAAPEAGN
+297 
-306 GVATSG
+306 V
-312 SASATSAPTQ
+312 
-322 WIIAED
+322 IAED
-328 VPALALRFVSAEDG
+328 TPALSLGFAPAEGGYDLR
-342 YSLALS
+342 LS

-363 FDGTAARVTGA
+363 SDGAAARATGA

-385 GLTEEGADAGV
+385 GLTEEGANAGV

-402 GGSVF
+402 GGGVF
-407 VAERDAEAFCNRA
+407 VAERDAEAFCRRA
-420 LPVLGETIDVELP
+420 LPVLEETIDVELP
-433 EVWEALRPVAG
+433 ETWEALRPVAG

-479 ADSVEEPE
+479 ADSAEEPE

-495 FRDQALED
+495 FRDQDLED
-503 AAVAMAAQ
+503 AGVAVAAQ

-519 PLRQTELAGE
+519 PLRQTELAGD

-534 LAQFRAIGDVFTTP
+534 LVQFRALGEVFTTP

-601 LSDGRIAALA
+601 MSDGRIAALGE
-611 DGDVAALDDM
+611 GDVAALGDM

-629 DELLAGGAELPTYQ
+629 DELLDGGAELPTYQ

-664 RCLDG
+664 RCLDE
-669 PGEPVAVPA
+669 PGELVAAPA
-678 SLTGTLRPYQ
+678 SLVDTLRPYQ
-688 MEGFQWLARLASLG
+688 VEGFRWLARLASLG

-715 TLQMIALVKSLRDT
+715 TLQMIALVKSLRDSGQ
-729 DKLDGPVLV
+729 LGGPVLV

-767 RPHREALLARASGV
+767 RAHREALLFRATQGID
-781 VAEKGRVCGSGRALG
+781 EGRVLGCGD
-796 RGDAADG
+796 DAGEDARTAGERIAGASSADVPC
-803 DASEAAASAVI
+803 VI
-814 VASYDRVRIDAAS
+814 VASYDRVRIDGAQ
-827 LARIEWS
+827 LARVEWG

-843 IKNHATKT
+843 TKNHATKT

-933 DLPAKFESI
+933 DLPAKLESI

-971 QNASRANRRGR
+971 QNASRANRRGH

-1007 SLVFENYKGGAEKLG
+1007 ALVFENYKGGAEKLG

-1037 VLVFSQF
+1037 VLIFSQF

-1052 AEFDR
+1052 AELDR

-1132 SREVDVYK
+1132 NREVDVYK

-1151 VALQEAKRDLADS
+1151 VALQQAKRDLADS
-1164 VIAATNGEALAGLT
+1164 VIAATAGEALAGLT

>member
-13 DPRAVSRGVGLA
+13 DPRAVSRGVGIAAHA
-25 ASSKAVAARTVRR
+25 ASIADRRVRRR
-38 DDDVTIIAAQV
+38 DDASVITGRV
-49 ASASGIADYF
+49 ASASGVADYF
-59 DTSVMFGDFESRIV
+59 NVDVVFADFESRIV
-73 DYECTCPAI
+73 DYDCDCPAA
-82 ARFDGLCKHCV
+82 ARFEGMCKHCV
-93 ALVTTYFTQPHSFR
+93 ALTVAYFAQPKSFEEIGDGR
-107 DTGANRT
+107 AAVSPGRT
-114 ATRSRRATSEAL
+114 TSEAL
-126 ARCLAQGAPAPAGAG
+126 AQCLAARSDATPV
-141 SRGTGALALG
+141 RVGALAADAAAG
-151 VAPGSVHLA
+151 TVHLA
-160 VRLIFDGR
+160 VHLAYDRR
-168 FWSMSLD
+168 FWSMDLTV
-175 AEGLQ
+175 EGPR

-186 DVEAFAHRVRRG
+186 DLEAFAHRVQRG

-211 RLEAFDEPS
+211 RLEAFDGPS

-241 FRTAGS
+241 FRAAGS
-247 KRVVRLRE
+247 KRAVRLRE
-255 SELADMLAAMGEGA
+255 AELADLLTAMGEGA
-269 AFTLERRG
+269 EFTFGGWDAPPAAASRG
-277 GIEEEAQARWGRPSD
+277 A
-292 RARAQ
+292 
-297 EKAAPEAGN
+297 AAPGAREGDEKQGN
-306 GVATSG
+306 GDDLWVVAG
-312 SASATSAPTQ
+312 
-322 WIIAED
+322 D
-328 VPALALRFVSAEDG
+328 VPALTLRFVPADG
-342 YSLALS
+342 GFELALS
-348 EPVLVVRGLEEAFVL
+348 ERVLVVRGLQEAFVL
-363 FDGTAARVTGA
+363 SDGLAARAMGA
-374 DARAFAFLREA
+374 DARAFAWLREA
-385 GLTEEGADAGV
+385 GLTVDGAAGEGA
-396 SAGAGA
+396 
-402 GGSVF
+402 VF
-407 VAERDAEAFCNRA
+407 IAERDAEAFCRCA
-420 LPVLGETIDVELP
+420 LPVLEETLSVELP
-433 EVWEALRPVAG
+433 EAWEALRPVAG

-457 AALIRLVVKAFYGER
+457 AALIRLTVKAFYGER

-479 ADSVEEPE
+479 ADSAEEPE

-495 FRDQALED
+495 FRDQDLED
-503 AAVAMAAQ
+503 AGVAAAAQ
-511 FFDGSMTL
+511 FFDGSCTL

-534 LAQFRAIGDVFTTP
+534 LSQFRAVGEVFTTP
-548 AFDRLIVERPPRV
+548 AFDRLIMERPPRV

-601 LSDGRIAALA
+601 LSDGRIAALGE
-611 DGDVAALDDM
+611 GDVAALGDM

-629 DELLAGGAELPTYQ
+629 DALLDGGAELPTYQ

-669 PGEPVAVPA
+669 SPAAAEVPA
-678 SLTGTLRPYQ
+678 SLAGTLRPYQ
-688 MEGFQWLARLASLG
+688 AEGFRWLSRLASLG

-715 TLQMIALVKSLRDT
+715 TLQMIALVKSLRDSGQ
-729 DKLDGPVLV
+729 LGGSVLV
-738 ACPAS
+738 VCPAS

-756 PDVPVCALEGS
+756 PDVPVVPLEGS
-767 RPHREALLARASGV
+767 RVQREMLVERAEGES
-781 VAEKGRVCGSGRALG
+781 R
-796 RGDAADG
+796 
-803 DASEAAASAVI
+803 VI
-814 VASYDRVRIDAAS
+814 VASYDRVRIDGPQ
-827 LARIEWS
+827 LARAEWGM
-834 LVVLDEAQY
+834 VVLDEAQY

-851 TRAVKRLRSR
+851 TRAVKRLAAP

-903 IIGEDEEA
+903 IIGEDGEA

-920 PFVLRRRKADVLT
+920 PFVLRRRKAEVLI
-933 DLPAKFESI
+933 DLPAKFENI
-942 RYVPLG
+942 RYVPLS

-971 QNASRANRRGR
+971 QNASRANRRGH

-1007 SLVFENYKGGAEKLG
+1007 ALVFENYKGGAEKLG

-1044 TSYLDVLS
+1044 TSYLDVLA
-1052 AEFDR
+1052 AELDR

-1075 RLVNEFNGDETPVF
+1075 RLVNRFNGDGTPVF

-1132 SREVDVYK
+1132 NREVDVYK

-1146 IEERI
+1146 VEERI

>member
-13 DPRAVSRGVGLA
+13 DPRAVSRGVGIAAHA
-25 ASSKAVAARTVRR
+25 ASIADRRVRRR
-38 DDDVTIIAAQV
+38 DDASVITGRV
-49 ASASGIADYF
+49 ASASGVADYF
-59 DTSVMFGDFESRIV
+59 NVDVVFADFESRIV
-73 DYECTCPAI
+73 DYDCDCPAA
-82 ARFDGLCKHCV
+82 ARFEGMCKHCV
-93 ALVTTYFTQPHSFR
+93 ALTVAYFAQPKSFEEIGDGR
-107 DTGANRT
+107 AAVSPGRT
-114 ATRSRRATSEAL
+114 TSEAL
-126 ARCLAQGAPAPAGAG
+126 AQCLAARSDATPV
-141 SRGTGALALG
+141 RVGALAADAAAG
-151 VAPGSVHLA
+151 TVHLA
-160 VRLIFDGR
+160 VHLAYDRR
-168 FWSMSLD
+168 FWSMDLTV
-175 AEGLQ
+175 EGPR

-186 DVEAFAHRVRRG
+186 DLEAFAHRVQRG

-211 RLEAFDEPS
+211 RLEAFDGPS

-241 FRTAGS
+241 FRAAGS
-247 KRVVRLRE
+247 KRAVRLRE
-255 SELADMLAAMGEGA
+255 AELADLLTAMGEGA
-269 AFTLERRG
+269 EFTFGGWDAPPAAASRG
-277 GIEEEAQARWGRPSD
+277 A
-292 RARAQ
+292 
-297 EKAAPEAGN
+297 AAPGAREGDEKQGN
-306 GVATSG
+306 GDDLWVVAG
-312 SASATSAPTQ
+312 
-322 WIIAED
+322 D
-328 VPALALRFVSAEDG
+328 VPALTLRFVPADG
-342 YSLALS
+342 GFELALS
-348 EPVLVVRGLEEAFVL
+348 ERVLVVRGLQEAFVL
-363 FDGTAARVTGA
+363 SDGLAARATGV
-374 DARAFAFLREA
+374 DARAFAWLREA
-385 GLTEEGADAGV
+385 GLTVDGAAGEGA
-396 SAGAGA
+396 
-402 GGSVF
+402 VF
-407 VAERDAEAFCNRA
+407 IAERDAEAFCRCA
-420 LPVLGETIDVELP
+420 LPVLEETLSVELP
-433 EVWEALRPVAG
+433 EAWEALRPVAG

-457 AALIRLVVKAFYGER
+457 AALIRLTVKAFYGER

-479 ADSVEEPE
+479 ADSAEEPE

-495 FRDQALED
+495 FRDQDLED
-503 AAVAMAAQ
+503 AGVAAAAQ
-511 FFDGSMTL
+511 FFDGSCTL

-534 LAQFRAIGDVFTTP
+534 LSQFRAVGEVFTTP
-548 AFDRLIVERPPRV
+548 AFDRLIMERPPRV

-601 LSDGRIAALA
+601 LSDGRIAALGE
-611 DGDVAALDDM
+611 GDVAALGDM

-629 DELLAGGAELPTYQ
+629 DALLDGGAELPTYQ

-669 PGEPVAVPA
+669 SPAAAEVPA
-678 SLTGTLRPYQ
+678 SLAGTLRPYQ
-688 MEGFQWLARLASLG
+688 AEGFRWLSRLASLG

-715 TLQMIALVKSLRDT
+715 TLQMIALVKSLRDSGQ
-729 DKLDGPVLV
+729 LGGSVLV
-738 ACPAS
+738 VCPAS

-756 PDVPVCALEGS
+756 PDVPVVPLEGS
-767 RPHREALLARASGV
+767 RVQREMLVERAEGES
-781 VAEKGRVCGSGRALG
+781 R
-796 RGDAADG
+796 
-803 DASEAAASAVI
+803 VI
-814 VASYDRVRIDAAS
+814 VASYDRVRIDGPQ
-827 LARIEWS
+827 LARAEWGM
-834 LVVLDEAQY
+834 VVLDEAQY

-851 TRAVKRLRSR
+851 TRAVKRLAAP

-903 IIGEDEEA
+903 IIGEDGEA

-920 PFVLRRRKADVLT
+920 PFVLRRRKAEVLI
-933 DLPAKFESI
+933 DLPAKFENI
-942 RYVPLG
+942 RYVPLS

-971 QNASRANRRGR
+971 QNVSRANRRGH

-1007 SLVFENYKGGAEKLG
+1007 ALVFENYKGGAEKLG

-1044 TSYLDVLS
+1044 TSYLDVLA
-1052 AEFDR
+1052 AELDR

-1075 RLVNEFNGDETPVF
+1075 RLVNRFNGDGTPVF

-1132 SREVDVYK
+1132 NREVDVYK

-1146 IEERI
+1146 VEERI

>member
-13 DPRAVSRGVGLA
+13 DPRAVSRGVGIAANA
-25 ASSKAVAARTVRR
+25 ASIVDRRVRR
-38 DDDVTIIAAQV
+38 SDDVSVVTGRV

-59 DTSVMFGDFESRIV
+59 NVDVVFADFESRII
-73 DYECTCPAI
+73 DYDCDCPAA
-82 ARFDGLCKHCV
+82 ARFDGMCKHCV
-93 ALVTTYFTQPHSFR
+93 ALTVAYFAQPKSFEEIGDGR
-107 DTGANRT
+107 AAVSPGRT
-114 ATRSRRATSEAL
+114 TSEAL
-126 ARCLAQGAPAPAGAG
+126 AQCLAARSDATPV
-141 SRGTGALALG
+141 RVGALAVDAAAG
-151 VAPGSVHLA
+151 TVHLA
-160 VRLIFDGR
+160 VHLAYDGR
-168 FWSMSLD
+168 FWSMDLTV
-175 AEGLQ
+175 EGPR

-186 DVEAFAHRVRRG
+186 DLEAFAHRVQRG

-211 RLEAFDEPS
+211 RLKAFDGPS

-247 KRVVRLRE
+247 KRAVRLRE
-255 SELADMLAAMGEGA
+255 AELAGMLGAMGEGA
-269 AFTLERRG
+269 SFMLERHDRD
-277 GIEEEAQARWGRPSD
+277 AAAPAPARW
-292 RARAQ
+292 
-297 EKAAPEAGN
+297 
-306 GVATSG
+306 V
-312 SASATSAPTQ
+312 
-322 WIIAED
+322 IAED
-328 VPALALRFVSAEDG
+328 TPALSLEFAPAEGGYDLR
-342 YSLALS
+342 LS

-363 FDGTAARVTGA
+363 SDGVAARATGA
-374 DARAFAFLREA
+374 DARAFAWLREA
-385 GLTEEGADAGV
+385 GLTADG
-396 SAGAGA
+396 SAGEAP
-402 GGSVF
+402 VF
-407 VAERDAEAFCNRA
+407 IAERDAEAFCRRA
-420 LPVLGETIDVELP
+420 LPVLEETLSVELP
-433 EVWEALRPVAG
+433 EAWEALRPVAG
-444 TLAFYFDVTGKKE
+444 TLAFYFDVVGKKE
-457 AALIRLVVKAFYGER
+457 AALIRLTVKAFYGER

-479 ADSVEEPE
+479 ADSAEEPE

-495 FRDQALED
+495 FRDQDLED
-503 AAVAMAAQ
+503 AGVAVAAQ

-519 PLRQTELAGE
+519 PLRQTELAGD

-534 LAQFRAIGDVFTTP
+534 LVQFRAIGEVFTTP

-601 LSDGRIAALA
+601 MSDGRIAALGE
-611 DGDVAALDDM
+611 GDVAALGDM

-629 DELLAGGAELPTYQ
+629 DALLEGGAELPTYQ

-664 RCLDG
+664 CCLDG
-669 PGEPVAVPA
+669 PGEPVAAPA
-678 SLTGTLRPYQ
+678 SLAGTLRPYQ
-688 MEGFQWLARLASLG
+688 VEGFRWLARLASLG

-715 TLQMIALVKSLRDT
+715 TLQMIALVKSLRDSGQ
-729 DKLDGPVLV
+729 LGGPVLV

-756 PDVPVCALEGS
+756 PDVPVCTLEGS
-767 RPHREALLARASGV
+767 RAHREALLFRATQGID
-781 VAEKGRVCGSGRALG
+781 EGRVLGCGD
-796 RGDAADG
+796 DAGEDARTAGERIAGASSADVPC
-803 DASEAAASAVI
+803 VI
-814 VASYDRVRIDAAS
+814 VASYDRVRIDGAQ
-827 LARIEWS
+827 LARVEWG

-903 IIGEDEEA
+903 IIGEDEETA
-911 AARLRALIE
+911 ACLRALIE

-933 DLPAKFESI
+933 DLPAKLESI
-942 RYVPLG
+942 RYVPLD

-971 QNASRANRRGR
+971 QNASRANRRGH

-1007 SLVFENYKGGAEKLG
+1007 ALVFENYKGGAEKLG

-1037 VLVFSQF
+1037 VLIFSQF

-1052 AEFDR
+1052 AELDR

-1132 SREVDVYK
+1132 NREVDVYK

-1164 VIAATNGEALAGLT
+1164 VIAATAGEALAGLT

>member
-13 DPRAVSRGVGLA
+13 DPRAVSRGVGIAANA
-25 ASSKAVAARTVRR
+25 ASIVDRRVRR
-38 DDDVTIIAAQV
+38 SDDVSVVTGRV

-59 DTSVMFGDFESRIV
+59 NVDVVFADFESRII
-73 DYECTCPAI
+73 DYDCDCPAA
-82 ARFDGLCKHCV
+82 ARFNGMCKHCV
-93 ALVTTYFTQPHSFR
+93 ALTVVYFAQPKSFEEIGDGR
-107 DTGANRT
+107 AAVSPGRT
-114 ATRSRRATSEAL
+114 TSEAL
-126 ARCLAQGAPAPAGAG
+126 AQCLAARSDATPV
-141 SRGTGALALG
+141 RVGALAVDAAAG
-151 VAPGSVHLA
+151 TVHLA
-160 VRLIFDGR
+160 VHLAYDGR
-168 FWSMSLD
+168 FWSMDLTV
-175 AEGLQ
+175 EGPR

-186 DVEAFAHRVRRG
+186 DLEAFAHRVQRG

-211 RLEAFDEPS
+211 RLEAFDGPS

-247 KRVVRLRE
+247 KRAVRLRE
-255 SELADMLAAMGEGA
+255 AELAGMLGAMGEGA
-269 AFTLERRG
+269 SFMLERRDRD
-277 GIEEEAQARWGRPSD
+277 AAAPAPARW
-292 RARAQ
+292 
-297 EKAAPEAGN
+297 
-306 GVATSG
+306 VM
-312 SASATSAPTQ
+312 
-322 WIIAED
+322 AED
-328 VPALALRFVSAEDG
+328 TPALSLEFAPAEGGYDLR
-342 YSLALS
+342 LS

-363 FDGTAARVTGA
+363 SDGAAARATGA

-385 GLTEEGADAGV
+385 GLTEEGANAGV

-402 GGSVF
+402 GGGVF
-407 VAERDAEAFCNRA
+407 VAERDAEAFCRRA
-420 LPVLGETIDVELP
+420 LPVLEETIDVELP
-433 EVWEALRPVAG
+433 ETWEALRPVAG

-479 ADSVEEPE
+479 ADFAEEPE

-495 FRDQALED
+495 FRDQDLED
-503 AAVAMAAQ
+503 AGVAVAAQ

-519 PLRQTELAGE
+519 PLRQTELAGD

-534 LAQFRAIGDVFTTP
+534 LVQFRALGEVFTTP

-601 LSDGRIAALA
+601 MSDGRIAALGE
-611 DGDVAALDDM
+611 GDVAALGDM

-629 DELLAGGAELPTYQ
+629 DELLDGGAELPTYQ

-669 PGEPVAVPA
+669 PGELVAAPA
-678 SLTGTLRPYQ
+678 SLADTLRPYQ
-688 MEGFQWLARLASLG
+688 VEGFRWLARLASLG

-715 TLQMIALVKSLRDT
+715 TLQMIALVKSLRDSGQ
-729 DKLDGPVLV
+729 LGGPVLV

-767 RPHREALLARASGV
+767 RAHREALLFRATQGID
-781 VAEKGRVCGSGRALG
+781 EGRVLGCGD
-796 RGDAADG
+796 DAGEDARTTGERIAGASSADVPC
-803 DASEAAASAVI
+803 VI
-814 VASYDRVRIDAAS
+814 VASYDRVRIDGAQ
-827 LARIEWS
+827 LARVEWG

-933 DLPAKFESI
+933 DLPAKLESI

-971 QNASRANRRGR
+971 QNASRANRRGH

-1007 SLVFENYKGGAEKLG
+1007 ALVFENYKGGAEKLG

-1052 AEFDR
+1052 AELDR

-1075 RLVNEFNGDETPVF
+1075 RLVNEFNANETPVF

-1132 SREVDVYK
+1132 NREVDVYK

-1151 VALQEAKRDLADS
+1151 VALQQAKRDLADS
-1164 VIAATNGEALAGLT
+1164 VIAATGGEALAGLT

>member
-13 DPRAVSRGVGLA
+13 DPRAVSRGVGIAANA
-25 ASSKAVAARTVRR
+25 ASIVDRRVRR
-38 DDDVTIIAAQV
+38 SDDVSVVTGRV

-59 DTSVMFGDFESRIV
+59 NVDVVFADFESRII
-73 DYECTCPAI
+73 DYDCDCPAA
-82 ARFDGLCKHCV
+82 ARFNGMCKHCV
-93 ALVTTYFTQPHSFR
+93 ALTVVYFAQPKSFEEIGDGR
-107 DTGANRT
+107 AAVSPGRT
-114 ATRSRRATSEAL
+114 TSEAL
-126 ARCLAQGAPAPAGAG
+126 AQCLAARSDATPV
-141 SRGTGALALG
+141 RVGALAVDAAAG
-151 VAPGSVHLA
+151 TVHLA
-160 VRLIFDGR
+160 VHLAYDGR
-168 FWSMSLD
+168 FWSMDLTV
-175 AEGLQ
+175 EGPR

-186 DVEAFAHRVRRG
+186 DLEAFAHRVQRG

-211 RLEAFDEPS
+211 RLEAFDGPS

-247 KRVVRLRE
+247 TRAVRLRE
-255 SELADMLAAMGEGA
+255 AELAGMLGAMGEGA
-269 AFTLERRG
+269 SFMLERRDRD
-277 GIEEEAQARWGRPSD
+277 AAAPAPARW
-292 RARAQ
+292 
-297 EKAAPEAGN
+297 
-306 GVATSG
+306 V
-312 SASATSAPTQ
+312 
-322 WIIAED
+322 IAED
-328 VPALALRFVSAEDG
+328 TPALSLEFAPAEGGYDLR
-342 YSLALS
+342 LS

-363 FDGTAARVTGA
+363 SDGAAARATGA

-385 GLTEEGADAGV
+385 GLTEEGANAGV

-402 GGSVF
+402 GGGVF
-407 VAERDAEAFCNRA
+407 VAERDAEAFCRRA
-420 LPVLGETIDVELP
+420 LPVLEETIDVELP
-433 EVWEALRPVAG
+433 ETWEALRPVAG

-479 ADSVEEPE
+479 ADFAEEPE

-495 FRDQALED
+495 FRDQDLED
-503 AAVAMAAQ
+503 AGVAVAAQ

-519 PLRQTELAGE
+519 PLRQTELAGD

-534 LAQFRAIGDVFTTP
+534 LVQFRALGEVFTTP

-601 LSDGRIAALA
+601 MSDGRIAALGE
-611 DGDVAALDDM
+611 GDVAALGDM

-629 DELLAGGAELPTYQ
+629 DELLDGGAELPTYQ

-669 PGEPVAVPA
+669 PGELVAAPA
-678 SLTGTLRPYQ
+678 SLADTLRPYQ
-688 MEGFQWLARLASLG
+688 VEGFRWLARLASLG

-715 TLQMIALVKSLRDT
+715 TLQMIALVKSLRDSGQ
-729 DKLDGPVLV
+729 LGGPVLV

-767 RPHREALLARASGV
+767 RAHREALLFRATQGID
-781 VAEKGRVCGSGRALG
+781 EGRVLGCGD
-796 RGDAADG
+796 DAGEDARTTGERIAGASSADVPC
-803 DASEAAASAVI
+803 VI
-814 VASYDRVRIDAAS
+814 VASYDRVRIDGAQ
-827 LARIEWS
+827 LARVEWG

-861 LRFALTGTPV
+861 LRFALTGTPI

-903 IIGEDEEA
+903 IVGEDEEA

-920 PFVLRRRKADVLT
+920 PFLLRRRKTEVLT
-933 DLPAKFESI
+933 DLPAKLESI
-942 RYVPLG
+942 RYVPLS

-971 QNASRANRRGR
+971 QNASRANRRGH

-1029 EAMEAGRK
+1029 EAADAGRK

-1052 AEFDR
+1052 AELDR
-1057 RGIGHFAIT
+1057 RGIAHFTIT

-1075 RLVNEFNGDETPVF
+1075 RLVNQFNDDETPVF

-1178 RERLAELLGEA
+1178 RERLAELLGDES
-1189 D
+1189 

>member
-13 DPRAVSRGVGLA
+13 DPRAVSRGVGIAANA
-25 ASSKAVAARTVRR
+25 ASIVDRRVRR
-38 DDDVTIIAAQV
+38 SDDVSVVTGRV

-59 DTSVMFGDFESRIV
+59 NVDVVFADFESRII
-73 DYECTCPAI
+73 DYDCDCPAA
-82 ARFDGLCKHCV
+82 ARFDGMCKHCV
-93 ALVTTYFTQPHSFR
+93 ALTVAYFAQPKSFEEIGDGR
-107 DTGANRT
+107 AAVSPGRT
-114 ATRSRRATSEAL
+114 TSEAL
-126 ARCLAQGAPAPAGAG
+126 AQCLAARSDATPV
-141 SRGTGALALG
+141 RVGALAVDAAAG
-151 VAPGSVHLA
+151 TVHLA
-160 VRLIFDGR
+160 VHLAYDGR
-168 FWSMSLD
+168 FWSMDLTV
-175 AEGLQ
+175 EGPR

-186 DVEAFAHRVRRG
+186 DLEAFAHRVQRG

-211 RLEAFDEPS
+211 RLEAFDGPS

-247 KRVVRLRE
+247 KRAVRLRE
-255 SELADMLAAMGEGA
+255 AELSGMLGAMGEGA
-269 AFTLERRG
+269 SFMLERRDRD
-277 GIEEEAQARWGRPSD
+277 AAAPAPARW
-292 RARAQ
+292 
-297 EKAAPEAGN
+297 
-306 GVATSG
+306 V
-312 SASATSAPTQ
+312 
-322 WIIAED
+322 IAED
-328 VPALALRFVSAEDG
+328 TPALSLGFAPAEGGYDLR
-342 YSLALS
+342 LS

-363 FDGTAARVTGA
+363 SDGAAARATGA

-385 GLTEEGADAGV
+385 GLTEEGANAGV

-402 GGSVF
+402 GGGVF
-407 VAERDAEAFCNRA
+407 VAERDAEAFCRRA
-420 LPVLGETIDVELP
+420 LPVLEETIDVELP
-433 EVWEALRPVAG
+433 ETWEALRPVAG

-479 ADSVEEPE
+479 ADSAEEPE

-495 FRDQALED
+495 FRDQDLED
-503 AAVAMAAQ
+503 AGVAVAAR

-519 PLRQTELAGE
+519 PLRQTELAGD

-534 LAQFRAIGDVFTTP
+534 LVQFRALGEVFTTP

-601 LSDGRIAALA
+601 MSDGRIAALGE
-611 DGDVAALDDM
+611 GDVAALGDM

-629 DELLAGGAELPTYQ
+629 DELLDGGAELPTYQ

-664 RCLDG
+664 RCLDE
-669 PGEPVAVPA
+669 PGELVAAPA
-678 SLTGTLRPYQ
+678 SLVDTLRPYQ
-688 MEGFQWLARLASLG
+688 VEGFRWLARLASLG

-715 TLQMIALVKSLRDT
+715 TLQMIVLVKSLRDSGQ
-729 DKLDGPVLV
+729 LGGPVLV

-767 RPHREALLARASGV
+767 RAHREALLFRATQGID
-781 VAEKGRVCGSGRALG
+781 EGRVLGCGD
-796 RGDAADG
+796 DAGEDARTAGERIAGASSADVPC
-803 DASEAAASAVI
+803 VI
-814 VASYDRVRIDAAS
+814 VASYDRVRIDGAQ
-827 LARIEWS
+827 LARVEWG

-942 RYVPLG
+942 RYVPLD

-971 QNASRANRRGR
+971 QNASRANRRGH

-1007 SLVFENYKGGAEKLG
+1007 ALVFENYKGGAEKLG

-1037 VLVFSQF
+1037 VLIFSQF

-1052 AEFDR
+1052 AELDR

-1075 RLVNEFNGDETPVF
+1075 RLVRQFNNDETPVF

-1132 SREVDVYK
+1132 NREVDVYK

-1164 VIAATNGEALAGLT
+1164 VIAATAGEALAGLT

>member
-13 DPRAVSRGVGLA
+13 DPRAVSRGVGIAANA
-25 ASSKAVAARTVRR
+25 ASIVDRRVRR
-38 DDDVTIIAAQV
+38 SDDVSVVTGRV

-59 DTSVMFGDFESRIV
+59 NVDVVFADFESRII
-73 DYECTCPAI
+73 DYDCDCPAA
-82 ARFDGLCKHCV
+82 ARFDGMCKHCV
-93 ALVTTYFTQPHSFR
+93 ALTVAYFAQPKSFEEIGDGR
-107 DTGANRT
+107 AAVSPGRT
-114 ATRSRRATSEAL
+114 TSEAL
-126 ARCLAQGAPAPAGAG
+126 AQCLAARSDATPV
-141 SRGTGALALG
+141 RVGALAVDAAAG
-151 VAPGSVHLA
+151 TVHLA
-160 VRLIFDGR
+160 VHLAYDGR
-168 FWSMSLD
+168 FWSMDLTV
-175 AEGLQ
+175 EGPR

-186 DVEAFAHRVRRG
+186 DLEAFAHRVQRG

-211 RLEAFDEPS
+211 RLEAFDGPS

-247 KRVVRLRE
+247 KRAVRLRE
-255 SELADMLAAMGEGA
+255 AELSGMLGAMGEGA
-269 AFTLERRG
+269 SFMLERRDRD
-277 GIEEEAQARWGRPSD
+277 AAAPAPARW
-292 RARAQ
+292 
-297 EKAAPEAGN
+297 
-306 GVATSG
+306 V
-312 SASATSAPTQ
+312 
-322 WIIAED
+322 IAED
-328 VPALALRFVSAEDG
+328 TPALSLGFAPAEGGYDLR
-342 YSLALS
+342 LS

-363 FDGTAARVTGA
+363 SDGAAARATGA

-385 GLTEEGADAGV
+385 GLTEEGANAGV

-402 GGSVF
+402 GGGVF
-407 VAERDAEAFCNRA
+407 VAERDAEAFCRRA
-420 LPVLGETIDVELP
+420 LPVLEETIDVELP
-433 EVWEALRPVAG
+433 ETWEALRPVAG

-479 ADSVEEPE
+479 ADSAEEPE

-495 FRDQALED
+495 FRDQDLED
-503 AAVAMAAQ
+503 AGVAVAAQ

-519 PLRQTELAGE
+519 PLRQTELAGD

-534 LAQFRAIGDVFTTP
+534 LVQFRALGEVFTTP

-601 LSDGRIAALA
+601 MSDGRIAALGE
-611 DGDVAALDDM
+611 GDVAALGDM

-629 DELLAGGAELPTYQ
+629 DELLDGGAELPTYQ

-669 PGEPVAVPA
+669 PGEPVAAPA
-678 SLTGTLRPYQ
+678 SLAGTLRPYQ
-688 MEGFQWLARLASLG
+688 VEGFRWLARLASLG

-715 TLQMIALVKSLRDT
+715 TLQMIALVKSLRDSGQ
-729 DKLDGPVLV
+729 LGGPVLV

-767 RPHREALLARASGV
+767 RAHREALLFRATQGID
-781 VAEKGRVCGSGRALG
+781 EGRVLGCGD
-796 RGDAADG
+796 DAGEDARTAGERIAGASSADVPC
-803 DASEAAASAVI
+803 VI
-814 VASYDRVRIDAAS
+814 VASYDRVRIDGAQ
-827 LARIEWS
+827 LARVEWG

-933 DLPAKFESI
+933 DLPAKLESI

-971 QNASRANRRGR
+971 QNASRANRRGH

-1007 SLVFENYKGGAEKLG
+1007 ALVFENYKGGAEKLG

-1037 VLVFSQF
+1037 VLIFSQF

-1052 AEFDR
+1052 AELNR

-1075 RLVNEFNGDETPVF
+1075 RLVRQFNNDETPVF

-1132 SREVDVYK
+1132 NREVDVYK

-1151 VALQEAKRDLADS
+1151 VALQQAKRDLADS
-1164 VIAATNGEALAGLT
+1164 VIAATGGEALAGLT

>member
-13 DPRAVSRGVGLA
+13 DPRAVSRGVGIAANA
-25 ASSKAVAARTVRR
+25 ASIVDRRVRR
-38 DDDVTIIAAQV
+38 SDDVSVVTGRV

-59 DTSVMFGDFESRIV
+59 NVDVVFADFESRII
-73 DYECTCPAI
+73 DYDCDCPAA
-82 ARFDGLCKHCV
+82 ARFDGMCRHCV
-93 ALVTTYFTQPHSFR
+93 ALTVAYFAQPKSFEEIGDGR
-107 DTGANRT
+107 AAVSPGRT
-114 ATRSRRATSEAL
+114 TSEAL
-126 ARCLAQGAPAPAGAG
+126 AQCLAARSNATPV
-141 SRGTGALALG
+141 RVGALAVDAAAG
-151 VAPGSVHLA
+151 TVHLA
-160 VRLIFDGR
+160 VHLAYDGR
-168 FWSMSLD
+168 FWSMDLTV
-175 AEGLQ
+175 EGTR

-186 DVEAFAHRVRRG
+186 DLEAFAHRVQRG

-211 RLEAFDEPS
+211 RLEAFDGPS

-247 KRVVRLRE
+247 KRAVRLRE
-255 SELADMLAAMGEGA
+255 AELSGMLGAMGEGA
-269 AFTLERRG
+269 SFMLERRDRD
-277 GIEEEAQARWGRPSD
+277 AAVPAPARW
-292 RARAQ
+292 
-297 EKAAPEAGN
+297 
-306 GVATSG
+306 V
-312 SASATSAPTQ
+312 
-322 WIIAED
+322 IAED
-328 VPALALRFVSAEDG
+328 TPALSLGFAPAEGGYDLRLPSPCSWCG
-342 YSLALS
+342 M
-348 EPVLVVRGLEEAFVL
+348 EEAFVL
-363 FDGTAARVTGA
+363 SDMRAARATGA
-374 DARAFAFLREA
+374 DARPSHSAGGGSDGRGREW
-385 GLTEEGADAGV
+385 GV

-402 GGSVF
+402 GGGVF
-407 VAERDAEAFCNRA
+407 VAERDAEAFCRRA
-420 LPVLGETIDVELP
+420 LPVLEETIDVELP
-433 EVWEALRPVAG
+433 ETWEALRPVAG

-479 ADSVEEPE
+479 ADSAEEPE

-495 FRDQALED
+495 FRDQDLED
-503 AAVAMAAQ
+503 AGVAVAAQ

-519 PLRQTELAGE
+519 PLRQTELAGD

-534 LAQFRAIGDVFTTP
+534 LVQFRALGEVFTTP

-601 LSDGRIAALA
+601 MSDGRIAALGE
-611 DGDVAALDDM
+611 GDVAALGDM

-629 DELLAGGAELPTYQ
+629 DELLDGGAELPTYQ

-664 RCLDG
+664 RCLDE
-669 PGEPVAVPA
+669 PGELVAAPA
-678 SLTGTLRPYQ
+678 SLVDTLRPYQ
-688 MEGFQWLARLASLG
+688 VEGFRWLARLASLG

-715 TLQMIALVKSLRDT
+715 TLQMIALVKSLRDSGQ
-729 DKLDGPVLV
+729 LGGPVLV

-767 RPHREALLARASGV
+767 RAHREALLFRATQGID
-781 VAEKGRVCGSGRALG
+781 EGRVLGCGD
-796 RGDAADG
+796 DAGEDARTAGERIAGASSADVPC
-803 DASEAAASAVI
+803 VI
-814 VASYDRVRIDAAS
+814 VASYDRVRIDGAQ
-827 LARIEWS
+827 LARVEWG

-933 DLPAKFESI
+933 DLPAKLESI

-971 QNASRANRRGR
+971 QNASRANRRGH

-1007 SLVFENYKGGAEKLG
+1007 ALVFENYKGRRR
-1022 AIMELVD
+1022 
-1029 EAMEAGRK
+1029 EAGRPHGLGGRGHGSWAQGAHFLA
-1037 VLVFSQF
+1037 VHELFGRAF
-1044 TSYLDVLS
+1044 
-1052 AEFDR
+1052 R
-1057 RGIGHFAIT
+1057 RA
-1066 GATPKRERV
+1066 
-1075 RLVNEFNGDETPVF
+1075 
-1089 LVSLKAGGTG
+1089 
-1099 LNLTGA
+1099 
-1105 SVVVH
+1105 
-1110 ADPWWNAAATDQ
+1110 
-1122 ATDRAHRIGQ
+1122 
-1132 SREVDVYK
+1132 
-1140 VVAKGT
+1140 
-1146 IEERI
+1146 
-1151 VALQEAKRDLADS
+1151 
-1164 VIAATNGEALAGLT
+1164 
-1178 RERLAELLGEA
+1178 
-1189 D
+1189 

>member
-6 IKLAEYA
+6 IKLADYA

-25 ASSKAVAARTVRR
+25 ASAKAVADRTVRR
-38 DDDVTIIAAQV
+38 DDDTTIISAQV

-59 DTSVMFGDFESRIV
+59 ETSVMFGDFESRIV

-93 ALVTTYFTQPHSFR
+93 ALVTTYFTQPRSFR
-107 DTGANRT
+107 DVGANR
-114 ATRSRRATSEAL
+114 AASRSQRTTSEAL
-126 ARCLAQGAPAPAGAG
+126 ARCLAQGATAPAGAA
-141 SRGTGALALG
+141 SRGAGLPVLG
-151 VAPGSVHLA
+151 VAPGSVHLTPHLA
-160 VRLIFDGR
+160 FDGR
-168 FWSMSLD
+168 LWSLRLD
-175 AEGLQ
+175 AEGPQ

-186 DVEAFAHRVRRG
+186 DLEALAHRVQRG
-198 EHFSYGKKLAFAH
+198 EYFSYGKKLAFAH
-211 RLEAFDEPS
+211 RLEAFDGPS
-220 RAVARKVAELFPD
+220 RAVARTLAEVFPD
-233 ERLFGGSM
+233 ERLFGGST
-241 FRTAGS
+241 FRAAAG
-247 KRVVRLRE
+247 KREVRLRE
-255 SELADMLAAMGEGA
+255 AELADMLDAMGERASFILERSDGGA
-269 AFTLERRG
+269 A
-277 GIEEEAQARWGRPSD
+277 
-292 RARAQ
+292 
-297 EKAAPEAGN
+297 AP
-306 GVATSG
+306 
-312 SASATSAPTQ
+312 APTP
-322 WIIAED
+322 WTIAED
-328 VPALALRFVSAEDG
+328 IPTASLEFLPSEGGYDLR
-342 YSLALS
+342 LS
-348 EPVLVVRGLEEAFVL
+348 KEVLVVRGLEVAFVL
-363 FDGTAARVTGA
+363 ADGIAARTTAA
-374 DARAFAFLREA
+374 DARAFSFLQDA
-385 GLTEEGADAGV
+385 GLAAGQR
-396 SAGAGA
+396 A
-402 GGSVF
+402 F
-407 VAERDAEAFCNRA
+407 IAEHDAEAFCRRA
-420 LPVLGETIDVELP
+420 LPVLEETLSVELP

-457 AALIRLVVKAFYGER
+457 AALIRLTVKAFYGER

-479 ADSVEEPE
+479 ADSAEEPE

-495 FRDQALED
+495 FRDQDLED
-503 AAVAMAAQ
+503 AGVAVAAQ
-511 FFDGSMTL
+511 FFDGSCTL

-534 LAQFRAIGDVFTTP
+534 LAQFRAVGEVFTTP
-548 AFDRLIVERPPRV
+548 AFDRLIMERPPRV

-591 AYRRRKRFHR
+591 AYRRRRRFHR
-601 LSDGRIAALA
+601 LSDGRIAALGE
-611 DGDVAALDDM
+611 GDVAVLGDM

-629 DELLAGGAELPTYQ
+629 DALLGGGAELPTYQ

-669 PGEPVAVPA
+669 SPAPAEAPA
-678 SLTGTLRPYQ
+678 SLAGTLRPYQ
-688 MEGFQWLARLASLG
+688 VEGFRWLARLASLG

-715 TLQMIALVKSLRDT
+715 TLQMIALVKSLRDSGQ
-729 DKLDGPVLV
+729 LGGPVLV

-767 RPHREALLARASGV
+767 RAHREVLLFRATQGID
-781 VAEKGRVCGSGRALG
+781 EGRVLGCGD
-796 RGDAADG
+796 DAGENARTAGERIAGASSADVPC
-803 DASEAAASAVI
+803 VI
-814 VASYDRVRIDAAS
+814 VASYDRVRIDGAQ
-827 LARIEWS
+827 LARVEWG

-851 TRAVKRLRSR
+851 TRAVKRLRAP

-942 RYVPLG
+942 RYVPLS

-971 QNASRANRRGR
+971 QNASRANRRGH

-1029 EAMEAGRK
+1029 EAADAGRK

-1052 AEFDR
+1052 AELDR
-1057 RGIGHFAIT
+1057 RGIAHFTIT

-1075 RLVNEFNGDETPVF
+1075 RLVNQFNDDETPVF

-1164 VIAATNGEALAGLT
+1164 VIAATGGEALSRLT

>member
-13 DPRAVSRGVGLA
+13 DPRAVSRGVGIAANA
-25 ASSKAVAARTVRR
+25 ASIVDRRVRR
-38 DDDVTIIAAQV
+38 SDDVSVVTGRV

-59 DTSVMFGDFESRIV
+59 NVDVVFADFESRII
-73 DYECTCPAI
+73 DYDCDCPAA
-82 ARFDGLCKHCV
+82 ARFDGMCKHCV
-93 ALVTTYFTQPHSFR
+93 ALTVAYFAQPKSFEEIGDGR
-107 DTGANRT
+107 AAVSPGRT
-114 ATRSRRATSEAL
+114 TSEAL
-126 ARCLAQGAPAPAGAG
+126 AQCLAARSNATPV
-141 SRGTGALALG
+141 RVGALAVDAAAG
-151 VAPGSVHLA
+151 TVHLA
-160 VRLIFDGR
+160 VHLAYDGR
-168 FWSMSLD
+168 FWSMDLTV
-175 AEGLQ
+175 EGTR

-186 DVEAFAHRVRRG
+186 DLEAFAHRVQRG

-211 RLEAFDEPS
+211 RLEAFDGPS

-247 KRVVRLRE
+247 KRAVRLRE
-255 SELADMLAAMGEGA
+255 AELSGMLGAMGEGA
-269 AFTLERRG
+269 SFMLERRDRD
-277 GIEEEAQARWGRPSD
+277 AAVPAPARW
-292 RARAQ
+292 
-297 EKAAPEAGN
+297 
-306 GVATSG
+306 V
-312 SASATSAPTQ
+312 
-322 WIIAED
+322 IAED
-328 VPALALRFVSAEDG
+328 TPALSLGFAPAEGGYDLR
-342 YSLALS
+342 LS

-363 FDGTAARVTGA
+363 SDGAAARATGA

-385 GLTEEGADAGV
+385 GLTEEGANAGV

-402 GGSVF
+402 GGGVF
-407 VAERDAEAFCNRA
+407 VAERDAEAFCRRA
-420 LPVLGETIDVELP
+420 LPVLEETIDVELP
-433 EVWEALRPVAG
+433 ETWEALRPVAG

-479 ADSVEEPE
+479 ADSAEEPE

-495 FRDQALED
+495 FRDQDLED
-503 AAVAMAAQ
+503 AGVAVAAQ

-519 PLRQTELAGE
+519 PLRQTELAGD

-534 LAQFRAIGDVFTTP
+534 LVQFRALGEVFTTP

-601 LSDGRIAALA
+601 MSDGRIAALGE
-611 DGDVAALDDM
+611 GDVAALGDM

-629 DELLAGGAELPTYQ
+629 DELLDGGAELPTYQ

-664 RCLDG
+664 RCLDE
-669 PGEPVAVPA
+669 PGELVAAPA
-678 SLTGTLRPYQ
+678 SLVDTLRPYQ
-688 MEGFQWLARLASLG
+688 VEGFRWLARLASLG

-715 TLQMIALVKSLRDT
+715 TLQMIALVKSLRDSGQ
-729 DKLDGPVLV
+729 LGGPVLV

-767 RPHREALLARASGV
+767 RAHREALLFRATQGID
-781 VAEKGRVCGSGRALG
+781 EGRVLGCGD
-796 RGDAADG
+796 DAGEDARTAGERIAGASSADVPC
-803 DASEAAASAVI
+803 VI
-814 VASYDRVRIDAAS
+814 VASYDRVRIDGAQ
-827 LARIEWS
+827 LARVEWG

-933 DLPAKFESI
+933 DLPAKLESI

-971 QNASRANRRGR
+971 QNASRANRRGH

-1007 SLVFENYKGGAEKLG
+1007 ALVFENYKGGAEKLG

-1037 VLVFSQF
+1037 VLIFSQF

-1052 AEFDR
+1052 AELDR

-1132 SREVDVYK
+1132 NREVDVYK

-1151 VALQEAKRDLADS
+1151 VALQQAKRDLADS
-1164 VIAATNGEALAGLT
+1164 VIAATAGEALAGLT
-1178 RERLAELLGEA
+1178 RERLAELLGEV

>member
-6 IKLAEYA
+6 IKLADYA

-25 ASSKAVAARTVRR
+25 ASAKAVADRTVRR
-38 DDDVTIIAAQV
+38 DDDTTIISAQV

-59 DTSVMFGDFESRIV
+59 ETSVMFGDFESRIV

-93 ALVTTYFTQPHSFR
+93 ALVTTYFTQPRSFR
-107 DTGANRT
+107 DVGANR
-114 ATRSRRATSEAL
+114 AASRSQRTTSEAL
-126 ARCLAQGAPAPAGAG
+126 ARCLAQGATAPAGAA
-141 SRGTGALALG
+141 SRGAGLPVLG
-151 VAPGSVHLA
+151 VAPGSVHLTPHLA
-160 VRLIFDGR
+160 FDGR
-168 FWSMSLD
+168 LWSLRLD
-175 AEGLQ
+175 AEGPQ

-186 DVEAFAHRVRRG
+186 DLEALAHRVQRG
-198 EHFSYGKKLAFAH
+198 EYFSYGKKLAFAH
-211 RLEAFDEPS
+211 RLEAFDGPS
-220 RAVARKVAELFPD
+220 RAVARTLAEVFPD
-233 ERLFGGSM
+233 ERLFGGST
-241 FRTAGS
+241 FRAAVG
-247 KRVVRLRE
+247 KREVRLRE
-255 SELADMLAAMGEGA
+255 AELADMLDAMGERASFILERSDGGA
-269 AFTLERRG
+269 A
-277 GIEEEAQARWGRPSD
+277 
-292 RARAQ
+292 
-297 EKAAPEAGN
+297 AP
-306 GVATSG
+306 
-312 SASATSAPTQ
+312 APTP
-322 WIIAED
+322 WTIAED
-328 VPALALRFVSAEDG
+328 IPAASLEFLPSEGGYDLR
-342 YSLALS
+342 LS
-348 EPVLVVRGLEEAFVL
+348 KEVLVVRGLEVAFVL
-363 FDGTAARVTGA
+363 ADGIAARTTAA
-374 DARAFAFLREA
+374 DARAFSFLQDA
-385 GLTEEGADAGV
+385 GLAAGQR
-396 SAGAGA
+396 A
-402 GGSVF
+402 F
-407 VAERDAEAFCNRA
+407 IAEHDAEAFCRRA
-420 LPVLGETIDVELP
+420 LPVLEETLSVELP

-457 AALIRLVVKAFYGER
+457 AALIRLTVKAFYGER

-479 ADSVEEPE
+479 ADSAEEPE

-495 FRDQALED
+495 FRDQDLED
-503 AAVAMAAQ
+503 AGVAVAAQ

-519 PLRQTELAGE
+519 PLRQTELAGD

-534 LAQFRAIGDVFTTP
+534 LVQFRAIGEVFTTP

-601 LSDGRIAALA
+601 MSDGRIAALGE
-611 DGDVAALDDM
+611 GDVAALGDM

-629 DELLAGGAELPTYQ
+629 DELLEGGAELPTYQ

-664 RCLDG
+664 CCLDG
-669 PGEPVAVPA
+669 PGEPVAAPA
-678 SLTGTLRPYQ
+678 SLAGTLRPYQ
-688 MEGFQWLARLASLG
+688 VEGFRWLARLASLG

-715 TLQMIALVKSLRDT
+715 TLQMIALVKSLRDSGQ
-729 DKLDGPVLV
+729 LGGPVLV

-767 RPHREALLARASGV
+767 RAHREALLFRATQGID
-781 VAEKGRVCGSGRALG
+781 EGRVLGCGD
-796 RGDAADG
+796 DAGEDARTAGERIAGASSADVPC
-803 DASEAAASAVI
+803 VI
-814 VASYDRVRIDAAS
+814 VASYDRVRIDGAQ
-827 LARIEWS
+827 LARVEWG

-851 TRAVKRLRSR
+851 TRAVKRLRAP

-933 DLPAKFESI
+933 DLPAKLESI

-971 QNASRANRRGR
+971 QNASRANRRGH

-1007 SLVFENYKGGAEKLG
+1007 ALVFENYKGGAEKLG

-1029 EAMEAGRK
+1029 EAADAGRK

-1052 AEFDR
+1052 AELDR
-1057 RGIGHFAIT
+1057 RGIAHFTIT

-1075 RLVNEFNGDETPVF
+1075 RLVNQFNDDETPVF

-1178 RERLAELLGEA
+1178 RERLAELLGDES
-1189 D
+1189 

>member
-13 DPRAVSRGVGLA
+13 DPRAVSRGVGIAANA
-25 ASSKAVAARTVRR
+25 ASIVDRRVRR
-38 DDDVTIIAAQV
+38 SDDVSVVTGRV

-59 DTSVMFGDFESRIV
+59 NVDVVFADFESRII
-73 DYECTCPAI
+73 DYDCDCPAA
-82 ARFDGLCKHCV
+82 ARFDGMCKHCV
-93 ALVTTYFTQPHSFR
+93 ALTVAYFAQPKSFEEIGDGR
-107 DTGANRT
+107 AAVSPGRT
-114 ATRSRRATSEAL
+114 TSEAL
-126 ARCLAQGAPAPAGAG
+126 AQCLAARSDATPV
-141 SRGTGALALG
+141 RIGALAVDAAAG
-151 VAPGSVHLA
+151 TVHLA
-160 VRLIFDGR
+160 VHLAYDGR
-168 FWSMSLD
+168 FWSMDLTV
-175 AEGLQ
+175 EGPR

-186 DVEAFAHRVRRG
+186 DLEAFAHRVQRG

-211 RLEAFDEPS
+211 RLEAFDGPS

-247 KRVVRLRE
+247 KRAVRLRE
-255 SELADMLAAMGEGA
+255 AELSGMLGAMGEGA
-269 AFTLERRG
+269 SFMLERRDRD
-277 GIEEEAQARWGRPSD
+277 AAAPAPARW
-292 RARAQ
+292 
-297 EKAAPEAGN
+297 
-306 GVATSG
+306 V
-312 SASATSAPTQ
+312 
-322 WIIAED
+322 IAED
-328 VPALALRFVSAEDG
+328 TPALSLGFAPAEGGYDLR
-342 YSLALS
+342 LS

-363 FDGTAARVTGA
+363 SDGAAARATGA

-385 GLTEEGADAGV
+385 GLTEEGANAGV

-402 GGSVF
+402 GGGVF
-407 VAERDAEAFCNRA
+407 VAERDAEAFCRRA
-420 LPVLGETIDVELP
+420 LPVLEETIDVELP
-433 EVWEALRPVAG
+433 ETWEALRPVAG

-479 ADSVEEPE
+479 ADSAEEPE

-495 FRDQALED
+495 FRDQDLED
-503 AAVAMAAQ
+503 AGVAVAAQ

-519 PLRQTELAGE
+519 PLRQTELAGD

-534 LAQFRAIGDVFTTP
+534 LVQFRALGEVFTTP

-601 LSDGRIAALA
+601 MSDGRIAALGE
-611 DGDVAALDDM
+611 GDVAALGDM

-629 DELLAGGAELPTYQ
+629 DELLDGGAELPTYQ

-664 RCLDG
+664 RCLDE
-669 PGEPVAVPA
+669 PGELVAAPA
-678 SLTGTLRPYQ
+678 SLVDTLRPYQ
-688 MEGFQWLARLASLG
+688 VEGFRWLARLASLG

-715 TLQMIALVKSLRDT
+715 TLQMIALVKSLRDSGQ
-729 DKLDGPVLV
+729 LGGPVLV

-767 RPHREALLARASGV
+767 RAHREALLFRATQGID
-781 VAEKGRVCGSGRALG
+781 EGRVLGCGD
-796 RGDAADG
+796 DAGEDARTAGERIAGASSADVPC
-803 DASEAAASAVI
+803 VI
-814 VASYDRVRIDAAS
+814 VASYDRVRIDGAQ
-827 LARIEWS
+827 LARVEWG

-933 DLPAKFESI
+933 DLPAKLESI

-971 QNASRANRRGR
+971 QNASRANRRGH

-1007 SLVFENYKGGAEKLG
+1007 ALVFENYKGGAEKLG

-1037 VLVFSQF
+1037 VLIFSQF

-1052 AEFDR
+1052 AELDR

-1132 SREVDVYK
+1132 NREVDVYK

-1151 VALQEAKRDLADS
+1151 VALQQAKRDLADS
-1164 VIAATNGEALAGLT
+1164 VIAATAGEALAGLT

>member
-13 DPRAVSRGVGLA
+13 DPRAVSRGVGIAAHA
-25 ASSKAVAARTVRR
+25 ASIADRRVRRR
-38 DDDVTIIAAQV
+38 DDASVITGRV
-49 ASASGIADYF
+49 ASASGVADYF
-59 DTSVMFGDFESRIV
+59 NVDVVFADFESRIV
-73 DYECTCPAI
+73 DYDCDCPAA
-82 ARFDGLCKHCV
+82 ARFEGMCKHCV
-93 ALVTTYFTQPHSFR
+93 ALTVAYFAQPKSFEEIGDGR
-107 DTGANRT
+107 AAVSPGRT
-114 ATRSRRATSEAL
+114 TSEAL
-126 ARCLAQGAPAPAGAG
+126 AQCLAARSDATPV
-141 SRGTGALALG
+141 RVGALAADAAAG
-151 VAPGSVHLA
+151 TVHLA
-160 VRLIFDGR
+160 VHLAYDRR
-168 FWSMSLD
+168 FWSMDLTV
-175 AEGLQ
+175 EGPR

-186 DVEAFAHRVRRG
+186 DLEAFAHRVQRG

-211 RLEAFDEPS
+211 RLEAFDGPS

-241 FRTAGS
+241 FRAAGS
-247 KRVVRLRE
+247 KRAVRLRE
-255 SELADMLAAMGEGA
+255 AELADLLTAMGEGA
-269 AFTLERRG
+269 EFTFGGWDAPPAAASRG
-277 GIEEEAQARWGRPSD
+277 A
-292 RARAQ
+292 
-297 EKAAPEAGN
+297 AAPGAREGDEKQGN
-306 GVATSG
+306 GDGLWVVTR
-312 SASATSAPTQ
+312 
-322 WIIAED
+322 D
-328 VPALALRFVSAEDG
+328 VPALTLRFVPAEG
-342 YSLALS
+342 GFELALS
-348 EPVLVVRGLEEAFVL
+348 ERVLVVRGLEEAFVL
-363 FDGTAARVTGA
+363 SDGVAARATGA
-374 DARAFAFLREA
+374 DARAFAWLREA
-385 GLTEEGADAGV
+385 GLTADG
-396 SAGAGA
+396 SAGEAP
-402 GGSVF
+402 VF
-407 VAERDAEAFCNRA
+407 IAERDAEAFCRRA
-420 LPVLGETIDVELP
+420 LPVLEETLSVELP
-433 EVWEALRPVAG
+433 EAWEALRPVAG

-457 AALIRLVVKAFYGER
+457 AALIRLTVKAFYGER

-479 ADSVEEPE
+479 ADSAEEPE

-495 FRDQALED
+495 FRDQDLED
-503 AAVAMAAQ
+503 AGVAAAAQ
-511 FFDGSMTL
+511 FFDGSCTL

-534 LAQFRAIGDVFTTP
+534 LSQFRAVGEVFTTP
-548 AFDRLIVERPPRV
+548 AFDRLIMERPPRV

-601 LSDGRIAALA
+601 LSDGRIAALGE
-611 DGDVAALDDM
+611 GDVAALGDM

-629 DELLAGGAELPTYQ
+629 DALLDGGAELPTYQ

-669 PGEPVAVPA
+669 SPAAAEVPA
-678 SLTGTLRPYQ
+678 SLAGTLRPYQ
-688 MEGFQWLARLASLG
+688 AEGFRWLSRLASLG

-715 TLQMIALVKSLRDT
+715 TLQMIALVKSLRDSGQ
-729 DKLDGPVLV
+729 LGGSVLV
-738 ACPAS
+738 VCPAS

-756 PDVPVCALEGS
+756 PDVPVVPLEGS
-767 RPHREALLARASGV
+767 RVQREMLVERAEGES
-781 VAEKGRVCGSGRALG
+781 R
-796 RGDAADG
+796 
-803 DASEAAASAVI
+803 VI
-814 VASYDRVRIDAAS
+814 VASYDRVRIDGPQ
-827 LARIEWS
+827 LARAEWGM
-834 LVVLDEAQY
+834 VVLDEAQY

-851 TRAVKRLRSR
+851 TRAVKRLAAP

-903 IIGEDEEA
+903 IIGEDGEA

-920 PFVLRRRKADVLT
+920 PFVLRRRKAEVLI
-933 DLPAKFESI
+933 DLPAKFENI
-942 RYVPLG
+942 RYVPLS

-971 QNASRANRRGR
+971 QNASRANRRGH

-1007 SLVFENYKGGAEKLG
+1007 ALVFENYKGGAEKLG
-1022 AIMELVD
+1022 VIMELVD

-1037 VLVFSQF
+1037 VLIFSQF

-1052 AEFDR
+1052 AELDR

-1151 VALQEAKRDLADS
+1151 VALQQAKRDLADS
-1164 VIAATNGEALAGLT
+1164 VIAATGGEALAGLT